1 MRKLI
6 LFFAAILVSGIG
18 FAQTTVSGT
27 VVDSEIGTGLPGA
40 TIVVKG
46 TSDGVSSDFNGS
58 FSITVDSD
66 ATLVISYVGYESQE
80 IAVDGSAN
88 VGIIRLQPG
97 DNVLS
102 GVTVFGSVFLAKDRQ
117 TPVAVSTL
125 TTSEIE
131 DRIGNLELPELL
143 NSTPGVFAT
152 GGGGAFG
159 DSRITLR
166 GFQQENIAVLI
177 NGMPVNDMENGRVFW
192 SNWAGLTDVVS
203 AMQVQRGFGSSPLPI
218 SWVGGTINIVTK
230 STELSEGGKVSVR
243 VGNDNYLK
251 TVANY
256 NTGKMDNGSAFSVLF
271 SRTAGDGYVNG
282 TEFEAYSYFL
292 GYGKESD
299 DGKSNIQFIVTGAP
313 QIHGHR
319 YRSFYNQG
327 LLQQFK
333 DYGIKYNYNH
343 GMLDGESFNMRNNF
357 YHKPIA
363 SLNWEFKPNNKT
375 TLSSTI
381 YASVGRGGGTG
392 DIGRL
397 YGYQYFSGDL
407 NYNGRYALRNP
418 TNGMVDFDKIYSS
431 NSGVPTTFYNGRT
444 YSNVVDAATGLYI
457 VNDQDERVNG
467 VKRNGIIRRASMN
480 SHNWVGGLINL
491 KRQSNENFAYQI
503 GADLRY
509 YKGIH
514 YRRVDNLLGADGYRD
529 FDKYD
534 RESNGAVITEAI
546 PYNDWGRLWN
556 VFGSTDDDPKID
568 YHNDGLV
575 SWQGLFG
582 QAEYVTDT
590 YSVFVQGSVA
600 NQGFQ
605 RIDYFRYAPNDPM
618 HKSDNKNILGGTI
631 KAGANYNIDAKNNV
645 YVNAGYYSK
654 APNFD
659 AVFQDYD
666 NYVTPDSDLNNEKVL
681 GIEAGYGY
689 RSSDLTMNLNIYRTS
704 WKDRFLSDYVRING
718 VGGIAN
724 YTGVEQVHQ
733 GIEFDA
739 FWKMSPLVNLEGMV
753 TLGNYEYGSD
763 VTDSN
768 VTNNSG
774 QSIGSATLFLDGEKV
789 GTTAHTT
796 ARLNLT
802 VNPSDNFKFNLSLF
816 HADDIFG
823 TINTEDFQDP
833 EDTTMQLPSYELFD
847 FGASYTL
854 NNFFGNNLY
863 LRLNIN
869 NLFNEEYYYMS
880 RNNVIATPTTPTY
893 KGIPLNAKVFPGW
906 GRTYNLGFTYRF

>member
-1 MRKLI
+1 MKKFI
-6 LFFAAILVSGIG
+6 LFFAAILISGIG
-18 FAQTTVSGT
+18 LAQTTVTGT
-27 VVDSEIGTGLPGA
+27 VVDSEVGTGLPGA

-58 FSITVDSD
+58 FSISVDSG
-66 ATLVISYVGYESQE
+66 ATLVVSYVGYESQE
-80 IAVDGSAN
+80 VVVGESAN
-88 VGIIRLQPG
+88 VGIIQLQPG
-97 DNVLS
+97 DNILS

-131 DRIGNLELPELL
+131 ERIGNLELPELL

-177 NGMPVNDMENGRVFW
+177 NGMPVNDMENGRVYW

-203 AMQVQRGFGSSPLPI
+203 AMQVQRGLGSSPLPI
-218 SWVGGTINIVTK
+218 SSVGGTINIVTK
-230 STELSEGGKVSVR
+230 STELSEGGKISVR
-243 VGNDNYLK
+243 TGNDNYLK
-251 TVANY
+251 TVVNY
-256 NTGKMDNGSAFSVLF
+256 NTGKMDNGSALSLLF

-282 TEFEAYSYFL
+282 TEFEAYSYFF

-299 DGKSNIQFIVTGAP
+299 DGKSNVQFIVTGAP

-319 YRSFYNQG
+319 YRSFYNQA
-327 LLQQFK
+327 LLQQYK
-333 DYGIKYNYNH
+333 DFGRKYNYNY
-343 GMLDGESFNMRNNF
+343 GTLDGESFNMRNNF

-363 SLNWEFKPNNKT
+363 SVNWEYTPNDKT
-375 TLSSTI
+375 TLSTTL

-418 TNGMVDFDKIYSS
+418 LNGHVDFDKIYSS
-431 NSGVPTTFYNGRT
+431 NSGQATTFYNGRT

-491 KRQSNENFAYQI
+491 KKQATENFAYQI

-534 RESNGAVITEAI
+534 RVSNGAVITEAI
-546 PYNDWGRLWN
+546 PHNDWGNLWN

-582 QAEYVTDT
+582 QAEWVTDT

-605 RIDYFRYAPNDPM
+605 RVDFFRYAPNDPM
-618 HKSDNKNILGGTI
+618 HKSEKKNILGGTI

-666 NYVTPDSDLNNEKVL
+666 NYVTPDSDLTNEKVV
-681 GIEAGYGY
+681 GIEAGYGF
-689 RSSDLTMNLNIYRTS
+689 RSSDLTMNLNVYRTS

-733 GIEFDA
+733 GVEFDA
-739 FWKMSPLVNLEGMV
+739 KWRISPLVDLEGML

-774 QSIGSATLFLDGEKV
+774 QSIGSATLYLDGEKV
-789 GTTAHTT
+789 GTTAHKT

-802 VNPSDNFKFNLSLF
+802 VNPSDKFKFNLSLF

-823 TINTEDFQDP
+823 TVNTEDFQDP
-833 EDTTMQLPSYELFD
+833 EDTTMKLPSYELFD
-847 FGASYTL
+847 FGSSYTL
-854 NNFFGNNLY
+854 SIGGKDVY

-869 NLFNEEYYYMS
+869 NIFDEEYYYMS
-880 RNNVIATPTTPTY
+880 NNNVFASPGEPTY

-906 GRTYNLGFTYRF
+906 GRTYNLGLTYRF

>member
-1 MRKLI
+1 MKKFI
-6 LFFAAILVSGIG
+6 LFFAAILITGIG
-18 FAQTTVSGT
+18 FAQTTVTGT
-27 VVDSEIGTGLPGA
+27 VIDSEIGTGLPGA

-58 FSITVDSD
+58 FSISVDSG
-66 ATLVISYVGYESQE
+66 ATLVVSYVGYESQE
-80 IAVDGSAN
+80 VVVGESAN
-88 VGIIRLQPG
+88 VGIIQLQPG

-125 TTSEIE
+125 TTAEIE
-131 DRIGNLELPELL
+131 ERIGNLELPELL

-177 NGMPVNDMENGRVFW
+177 NGMPVNDMENGRVYW

-203 AMQVQRGFGSSPLPI
+203 AMQVQRGLGSSPLPI
-218 SWVGGTINIVTK
+218 SSVGGTINIVTK
-230 STELSEGGKVSVR
+230 STELSEGGKISVR
-243 VGNDNYLK
+243 TGNDNYLK
-251 TVANY
+251 TVVNY
-256 NTGKMDNGSAFSVLF
+256 NTGKMDNGSALSLLF

-282 TEFEAYSYFL
+282 TEFEAYSYFF

-299 DGKSNIQFIVTGAP
+299 DGKSNVQFIVTGAP

-319 YRSFYNQG
+319 YRSFYNQA
-327 LLQQFK
+327 LLQQYK
-333 DYGIKYNYNH
+333 DFGRKYNYNY
-343 GMLDGESFNMRNNF
+343 GTLDGESFNMRNNF

-363 SLNWEFKPNNKT
+363 SVNWEYTPNDKT
-375 TLSSTI
+375 TLSTTI

-418 TNGMVDFDKIYSS
+418 QTGHVDFDKIYSS
-431 NSGVPTTFYNGRT
+431 NSGQATTFYNGRT

-491 KRQSNENFAYQI
+491 KKQATENFAYQI

-534 RESNGAVITEAI
+534 RVSNGAVITEAI
-546 PYNDWGRLWN
+546 PHNDWGNLWN

-582 QAEYVTDT
+582 QAEWVTDT

-605 RIDYFRYAPNDPM
+605 RVDFFRYAPNDPM
-618 HKSDNKNILGGTI
+618 HKSEKKNILGGTI

-666 NYVTPDSDLNNEKVL
+666 NYVTPDSDLTNEKVV
-681 GIEAGYGY
+681 GIEAGYGF
-689 RSSDLTMNLNIYRTS
+689 RSSDLTMNLNVYRTS

-733 GIEFDA
+733 GVEFDA
-739 FWKMSPLVNLEGMV
+739 KWRISPLVDLEGML

-774 QSIGSATLFLDGEKV
+774 QSIGSATLYLDGEKV
-789 GTTAHTT
+789 GTTAHKT

-802 VNPSDNFKFNLSLF
+802 VNPSDKFKFNLSLF

-823 TINTEDFQDP
+823 TVNTEDFQDP
-833 EDTTMQLPSYELFD
+833 EDTTMKLPSYELFD
-847 FGASYTL
+847 FGSSYTL
-854 NNFFGNNLY
+854 SIGGKDVY

-869 NLFNEEYYYMS
+869 NIFDEEYYYMS
-880 RNNVIATPTTPTY
+880 NNNVFASPGEPTY

-906 GRTYNLGFTYRF
+906 GRTYNLGLTYRF

>member
-1 MRKLI
+1 MKKFI
-6 LFFAAILVSGIG
+6 LFFAAILISGIG
-18 FAQTTVSGT
+18 LAQTTVTGT
-27 VVDSEIGTGLPGA
+27 VIDSEIGTGLPGA

-46 TSDGVSSDFNGS
+46 TTDGVSSDFNGS
-58 FSITVDSD
+58 FSISVDSG
-66 ATLVISYVGYESQE
+66 ATLVVSYVGYESQE
-80 IAVDGSAN
+80 VVVGESAN
-88 VGIIRLQPG
+88 VGIIQLQPG
-97 DNVLS
+97 DNILS

-131 DRIGNLELPELL
+131 ERIGNLELPELL

-177 NGMPVNDMENGRVFW
+177 NGMPVNDMENGRVYW

-203 AMQVQRGFGSSPLPI
+203 AMQVQRGLGSSPLPI
-218 SWVGGTINIVTK
+218 SSVGGTINIVTK
-230 STELSEGGKVSVR
+230 STELSEGGKISVR
-243 VGNDNYLK
+243 TGNDNYLK
-251 TVANY
+251 TVVNY
-256 NTGKMDNGSAFSVLF
+256 NTGKMDNGSALSLLF

-282 TEFEAYSYFL
+282 TEFEAYSYFF

-299 DGKSNIQFIVTGAP
+299 DGKSNVQFIVTGAP

-319 YRSFYNQG
+319 YRSFYNQA
-327 LLQQFK
+327 LLQQYK
-333 DYGIKYNYNH
+333 DFGRKYNYNY
-343 GMLDGESFNMRNNF
+343 GTLDGESFNMRNNF

-363 SLNWEFKPNNKT
+363 SVNWEYTPNDKT
-375 TLSSTI
+375 TLSTTI

-418 TNGMVDFDKIYSS
+418 QTGHVDFDKIYSS
-431 NSGVPTTFYNGRT
+431 NSGQATTFYNGRT

-491 KRQSNENFAYQI
+491 KKQATENFAYQI

-534 RESNGAVITEAI
+534 RVSNGAVITEAI
-546 PYNDWGRLWN
+546 PHNDWGNLWN

-582 QAEYVTDT
+582 QAEWVTDT

-605 RIDYFRYAPNDPM
+605 RVDFFRYAPNDPM
-618 HKSDNKNILGGTI
+618 HKSEKKNILGGTI

-666 NYVTPDSDLNNEKVL
+666 NYVTPDSDLTNEKVV
-681 GIEAGYGY
+681 GIEAGYGF
-689 RSSDLTMNLNIYRTS
+689 RSSDLTMNLNVYRTS

-733 GIEFDA
+733 GVEFDA
-739 FWKMSPLVNLEGMV
+739 KWRISPLVDLEGML

-774 QSIGSATLFLDGEKV
+774 QSIGSATLYLDGEKV
-789 GTTAHTT
+789 GTTAHKT

-802 VNPSDNFKFNLSLF
+802 VNPSDKFKFNLSLF

-823 TINTEDFQDP
+823 TVNTEDFQDP
-833 EDTTMQLPSYELFD
+833 EDTTMKLPSYELFD
-847 FGASYTL
+847 FGSSYTL
-854 NNFFGNNLY
+854 SIGGKDVY

-869 NLFNEEYYYMS
+869 NIFDEEYYYMS
-880 RNNVIATPTTPTY
+880 NNNVFASPGEPTY
-893 KGIPLNAKVFPGW
+893 KGMPLNAKVFPGW
-906 GRTYNLGFTYRF
+906 GRTYNLGLTYRF

>member
-1 MRKLI
+1 MKKFI
-6 LFFAAILVSGIG
+6 LFFAAILISGIG
-18 FAQTTVSGT
+18 LAQTTVTGT
-27 VVDSEIGTGLPGA
+27 VVDSEVGTGLPGA

-58 FSITVDSD
+58 FSISVDSG
-66 ATLVISYVGYESQE
+66 ATLVVSYVGYESQE
-80 IAVDGSAN
+80 VVVGESAN
-88 VGIIRLQPG
+88 VGIIQLQPG
-97 DNVLS
+97 DNILS

-131 DRIGNLELPELL
+131 ERIGNLELPELL

-177 NGMPVNDMENGRVFW
+177 NGMPVNDMENGRVYW

-203 AMQVQRGFGSSPLPI
+203 AMQVQRGLGSSPLPI
-218 SWVGGTINIVTK
+218 SSVGGTINIVTK
-230 STELSEGGKVSVR
+230 STELSEGGKISVR
-243 VGNDNYLK
+243 TGNDNYLK
-251 TVANY
+251 TVVNY
-256 NTGKMDNGSAFSVLF
+256 NTGKMDNGSALSLLF

-282 TEFEAYSYFL
+282 TEFEAYSYFF

-299 DGKSNIQFIVTGAP
+299 DGKSNVQFIVTGAP

-319 YRSFYNQG
+319 YRSFYNQA
-327 LLQQFK
+327 LLQQYK
-333 DYGIKYNYNH
+333 DFGRKYNYNY
-343 GMLDGESFNMRNNF
+343 GTLDGESFNMRNNF

-363 SLNWEFKPNNKT
+363 SVNWEYTPNDKT
-375 TLSSTI
+375 TLSTTV

-418 TNGMVDFDKIYSS
+418 QTGHVDFDKIYSS
-431 NSGVPTTFYNGRT
+431 NSGQATTFYNGRT

-491 KRQSNENFAYQI
+491 KKQATDNFAYQI

-534 RESNGAVITEAI
+534 RVSNGAVITEAI
-546 PYNDWGRLWN
+546 PHNDWGNLWN

-582 QAEYVTDT
+582 QAEWVTDT

-605 RIDYFRYAPNDPM
+605 RVDHFRYAPNDPM
-618 HKSDNKNILGGTI
+618 FKSEKKNILGGTI

-666 NYVTPDSDLNNEKVL
+666 NYVTPDSDLTNEKVV
-681 GIEAGYGY
+681 GIEAGYGF
-689 RSSDLTMNLNIYRTS
+689 RSSDLSMNLNVYRTS

-733 GIEFDA
+733 GVEFDA
-739 FWKMSPLVNLEGMV
+739 KWRISPLVDLEGML

-774 QSIGSATLFLDGEKV
+774 QSIGSATLYLDGEKV
-789 GTTAHTT
+789 GTTAHKT

-802 VNPSDNFKFNLSLF
+802 VNPSDKFKFNLSLF

-823 TINTEDFQDP
+823 TVNTEDFQDP
-833 EDTTMQLPSYELFD
+833 EDTTMKLPSYELFD
-847 FGASYTL
+847 FGSSYTL
-854 NNFFGNNLY
+854 SIGGKDVY

-869 NLFNEEYYYMS
+869 NIFDEEYYYMS
-880 RNNVIATPTTPTY
+880 NNNVFASPGEPTY
-893 KGIPLNAKVFPGW
+893 KGMPLNAKVFPGW
-906 GRTYNLGFTYRF
+906 GRTYNLGLTYRF

>member
-1 MRKLI
+1 MKKFI
-6 LFFAAILVSGIG
+6 LFFAAILISGIG
-18 FAQTTVSGT
+18 LAQTTVTGT
-27 VVDSEIGTGLPGA
+27 VIDSEIGTGLPGA

-58 FSITVDSD
+58 FSISVDSG
-66 ATLVISYVGYESQE
+66 ATLVVSYVGYESQE
-80 IAVDGSAN
+80 VVVGESVN
-88 VGIIRLQPG
+88 VGVIQLQPG
-97 DNVLS
+97 DNILS

-131 DRIGNLELPELL
+131 ERIGNLELPELL

-177 NGMPVNDMENGRVFW
+177 NGMPVNDMENGRVYW

-203 AMQVQRGFGSSPLPI
+203 AMQVQRGLGSSPLPI
-218 SWVGGTINIVTK
+218 SSVGGTINIVTK
-230 STELSEGGKVSVR
+230 STELSEGGKISVR
-243 VGNDNYLK
+243 TGNDNYLK
-251 TVANY
+251 TVVNY
-256 NTGKMDNGSAFSVLF
+256 NTGKMDNGSALSLLF

-282 TEFEAYSYFL
+282 TEFEAYSYFF

-299 DGKSNIQFIVTGAP
+299 DGKSNVQFIVTGAP

-319 YRSFYNQG
+319 YRSFYNQA
-327 LLQQFK
+327 LLQQYK
-333 DYGIKYNYNH
+333 DYGRKYNYNY
-343 GMLDGESFNMRNNF
+343 GTLDGESFNMRNNF

-363 SLNWEFKPNNKT
+363 SVNWEYTPNDKT
-375 TLSSTI
+375 TLSTTI

-418 TNGMVDFDKIYSS
+418 QTGHVDFDKIYSS
-431 NSGVPTTFYNGRT
+431 NSGQATTFYNGRT

-491 KRQSNENFAYQI
+491 KKQATENFAYQI

-534 RESNGAVITEAI
+534 RVSNGAVITEAI
-546 PYNDWGRLWN
+546 PHNDWGNLWN

-582 QAEYVTDT
+582 QAEWVTDT

-605 RIDYFRYAPNDPM
+605 RVDYFRYAPNDPM
-618 HKSDNKNILGGTI
+618 HKSEKKNILGGTI

-666 NYVTPDSDLNNEKVL
+666 NYVTPDSDLTNEKVV
-681 GIEAGYGY
+681 GVEAGYGF
-689 RSSDLTMNLNIYRTS
+689 RSSDLTMNLNVYRTS

-718 VGGIAN
+718 VGGMAN

-733 GIEFDA
+733 GVEFDA
-739 FWKMSPLVNLEGMV
+739 KWRISPLVDLEGML

-774 QSIGSATLFLDGEKV
+774 QSIGSATLYLDGEKV
-789 GTTAHTT
+789 GTTAHKT

-802 VNPSDNFKFNLSLF
+802 VNPSDKFKFNLSLF

-823 TINTEDFQDP
+823 TVNTEDFQDP
-833 EDTTMQLPSYELFD
+833 EDTTMKLPSYELFD
-847 FGASYTL
+847 FGSSYTL
-854 NNFFGNNLY
+854 SIGGKDVY

-869 NLFNEEYYYMS
+869 NIFDEEYYYMS
-880 RNNVIATPTTPTY
+880 NNNVFASPGEPTY
-893 KGIPLNAKVFPGW
+893 KGMPLNAKVFPGW
-906 GRTYNLGFTYRF
+906 GRTYNLGLTYRF

>member
-1 MRKLI
+1 
-6 LFFAAILVSGIG
+6 
-18 FAQTTVSGT
+18 
-27 VVDSEIGTGLPGA
+27 
-40 TIVVKG
+40 
-46 TSDGVSSDFNGS
+46 
-58 FSITVDSD
+58 
-66 ATLVISYVGYESQE
+66 
-80 IAVDGSAN
+80 
-88 VGIIRLQPG
+88 
-97 DNVLS
+97 
-102 GVTVFGSVFLAKDRQ
+102 
-117 TPVAVSTL
+117 
-125 TTSEIE
+125 
-131 DRIGNLELPELL
+131 
-143 NSTPGVFAT
+143 
-152 GGGGAFG
+152 
-159 DSRITLR
+159 
-166 GFQQENIAVLI
+166 
-177 NGMPVNDMENGRVFW
+177 
-192 SNWAGLTDVVS
+192 
-203 AMQVQRGFGSSPLPI
+203 
-218 SWVGGTINIVTK
+218 
-230 STELSEGGKVSVR
+230 
-243 VGNDNYLK
+243 
-251 TVANY
+251 
-256 NTGKMDNGSAFSVLF
+256 MDNGSALSLLF

-282 TEFEAYSYFL
+282 TEFEAYSYFF

-299 DGKSNIQFIVTGAP
+299 DGKSNVQFIVTGAP

-319 YRSFYNQG
+319 YRSFYNQA
-327 LLQQFK
+327 LLQQYK
-333 DYGIKYNYNH
+333 DFGRKYNYNY
-343 GMLDGESFNMRNNF
+343 GTLDGESFNMRNNF

-363 SLNWEFKPNNKT
+363 SVNWEYTPNDKT
-375 TLSSTI
+375 TLSTTL

-418 TNGMVDFDKIYSS
+418 LNGHVDFDKIYSS
-431 NSGVPTTFYNGRT
+431 NSGQATTFYNGRT

-491 KRQSNENFAYQI
+491 KKQATENFAYQI

-534 RESNGAVITEAI
+534 RKSNGAVITEAI
-546 PYNDWGRLWN
+546 PHNDWGNLWN

-582 QAEYVTDT
+582 QAEWVTDT

-605 RIDYFRYAPNDPM
+605 RVDFFRYAPNDPM
-618 HKSDNKNILGGTI
+618 HKSEKKNILGGTI

-666 NYVTPDSDLNNEKVL
+666 NYVTPDSDLTNEKVV
-681 GIEAGYGY
+681 GIEAGYGF
-689 RSSDLTMNLNIYRTS
+689 RSSDLTMNLNVYRTS

-733 GIEFDA
+733 GVEFDA
-739 FWKMSPLVNLEGMV
+739 KWRISPLVDLEGML

-774 QSIGSATLFLDGEKV
+774 QSIGSATLYLDGEKV
-789 GTTAHTT
+789 GTTAHKT

-802 VNPSDNFKFNLSLF
+802 VNPSDKFKFNLSLF

-823 TINTEDFQDP
+823 TVNTEDFQDP
-833 EDTTMQLPSYELFD
+833 EDTTMKLPSYELFD
-847 FGASYTL
+847 FGSSYTL
-854 NNFFGNNLY
+854 SIGGKDVY

-869 NLFNEEYYYMS
+869 NIFDEEYYYMS
-880 RNNVIATPTTPTY
+880 NNNVFASPGEPTY

-906 GRTYNLGFTYRF
+906 GRTYNLGLTYRF

>member
-1 MRKLI
+1 MKKFI
-6 LFFAAILVSGIG
+6 LFFAAILISGIG
-18 FAQTTVSGT
+18 LAQTTVTGT
-27 VVDSEIGTGLPGA
+27 VVDSEVGTGLPGA

-46 TSDGVSSDFNGS
+46 SSDGVSSDFNGS
-58 FSITVDSD
+58 FSISVDSG
-66 ATLVISYVGYESQE
+66 ATLVVSYVGYESQE
-80 IAVDGSAN
+80 VVVGESAN
-88 VGIIRLQPG
+88 VGIIQLQPG
-97 DNVLS
+97 DNILS

-131 DRIGNLELPELL
+131 ERIGNLELPELL

-177 NGMPVNDMENGRVFW
+177 NGMPVNDMENGRVYW

-203 AMQVQRGFGSSPLPI
+203 AMQVQRGLGSSPLPI
-218 SWVGGTINIVTK
+218 SSVGGTINIVTK
-230 STELSEGGKVSVR
+230 STELSEGGKISVR
-243 VGNDNYLK
+243 TGNDNYLK
-251 TVANY
+251 TVVNY
-256 NTGKMDNGSAFSVLF
+256 NTGKMDNGSALSLLF

-282 TEFEAYSYFL
+282 TEFEAYSYFF

-299 DGKSNIQFIVTGAP
+299 DGKSNVQFIVTGAP

-319 YRSFYNQG
+319 YRSFYNQA
-327 LLQQFK
+327 LLQQYK
-333 DYGIKYNYNH
+333 DFGRKYNYNY
-343 GMLDGESFNMRNNF
+343 GTLDGESFNMRNNF

-363 SLNWEFKPNNKT
+363 SVNWEYTPNDKT
-375 TLSSTI
+375 TLSTTV

-407 NYNGRYALRNP
+407 NYNGGYALRNP
-418 TNGMVDFDKIYSS
+418 QTGHVDFDKIYSS
-431 NSGVPTTFYNGRT
+431 NSGQATTFYNGRT

-491 KRQSNENFAYQI
+491 KKQATENFAYQI

-534 RESNGAVITEAI
+534 RVSNGAVITEAI
-546 PYNDWGRLWN
+546 PHNDWGNLWN

-582 QAEYVTDT
+582 QAEWVTDT

-605 RIDYFRYAPNDPM
+605 RVDFFRYAPNDPM
-618 HKSDNKNILGGTI
+618 HKSEKKNILGGTI

-666 NYVTPDSDLNNEKVL
+666 NYVTPDSDLTNEKVV
-681 GIEAGYGY
+681 GIEAGYGF
-689 RSSDLTMNLNIYRTS
+689 RSSDLTMNLNVYRTS

-733 GIEFDA
+733 GVEFDA
-739 FWKMSPLVNLEGMV
+739 KWRISPLVDLEGML

-774 QSIGSATLFLDGEKV
+774 QSIGSATLYLDGEKV
-789 GTTAHTT
+789 GTTAHKT

-802 VNPSDNFKFNLSLF
+802 VNPSDKFKFNLSLF

-823 TINTEDFQDP
+823 TVNTEDFQDP
-833 EDTTMQLPSYELFD
+833 EDTTMKLPSYELFD
-847 FGASYTL
+847 FGSSYTL
-854 NNFFGNNLY
+854 SIGGKDVY

-869 NLFNEEYYYMS
+869 NIFDEEYYYMS
-880 RNNVIATPTTPTY
+880 NNNVFASPGEPTY
-893 KGIPLNAKVFPGW
+893 KGMPLNAKVFPGW
-906 GRTYNLGFTYRF
+906 GRTYNLGLTYRF

>member
-1 MRKLI
+1 MKKFI
-6 LFFAAILVSGIG
+6 LFFAAILISGIG
-18 FAQTTVSGT
+18 LAQTTVTGT

-58 FSITVDSD
+58 FSISVDSG
-66 ATLVISYVGYESQE
+66 ATLVVSYVGYESQE
-80 IAVDGSAN
+80 VVVGESAN
-88 VGIIRLQPG
+88 VGIIQLQPG
-97 DNVLS
+97 DNILS

-131 DRIGNLELPELL
+131 ERIGNLELPELL

-177 NGMPVNDMENGRVFW
+177 NGMPVNDMENGRVYW

-203 AMQVQRGFGSSPLPI
+203 AMQVQRGLGSSPLPI
-218 SWVGGTINIVTK
+218 SSVGGTINIVTK
-230 STELSEGGKVSVR
+230 STELSEGGKISVR
-243 VGNDNYLK
+243 TGNDNYLK
-251 TVANY
+251 TVVNY
-256 NTGKMDNGSAFSVLF
+256 NTGKMDNGSALSLLF

-282 TEFEAYSYFL
+282 TEFEAYSYFF

-299 DGKSNIQFIVTGAP
+299 DGKSNVQFIVTGAP

-319 YRSFYNQG
+319 YRSFYNQA
-327 LLQQFK
+327 LLQQYK
-333 DYGIKYNYNH
+333 DFGRKYNYNY
-343 GMLDGESFNMRNNF
+343 GTLDGESFNMRNNF

-363 SLNWEFKPNNKT
+363 SVNWEYTPNDKT
-375 TLSSTI
+375 TLSTTV

-418 TNGMVDFDKIYSS
+418 QTGHVDFDKIYSS
-431 NSGVPTTFYNGRT
+431 NSGQATTFYNGRT

-491 KRQSNENFAYQI
+491 KKQATDNFAYQI

-534 RESNGAVITEAI
+534 RVSNGAVITEAV
-546 PYNDWGRLWN
+546 PHNDWGRLWN

-582 QAEYVTDT
+582 QAEWVTDT

-605 RIDYFRYAPNDPM
+605 RVDHFRYAPNDPM
-618 HKSDNKNILGGTI
+618 FKSEKKNILGGTI

-666 NYVTPDSDLNNEKVL
+666 NYVTADSDLTNEKVV
-681 GIEAGYGY
+681 GIEAGYGF
-689 RSSDLTMNLNIYRTS
+689 RSSDLSMNLNVYRTS

-718 VGGIAN
+718 VGGMAN

-733 GIEFDA
+733 GVEFDA
-739 FWKMSPLVNLEGMV
+739 KWKISPLVDLEGML

-774 QSIGSATLFLDGEKV
+774 QSIGSATLYLDGEKV
-789 GTTAHTT
+789 GTTAHKT

-802 VNPSDNFKFNLSLF
+802 VNPSDKFKFNLSLF

-823 TINTEDFQDP
+823 TVNTEDFQDP
-833 EDTTMQLPSYELFD
+833 EDTTMKLPSYELFD
-847 FGASYTL
+847 FGSSYTL
-854 NNFFGNNLY
+854 SIGGKDVY

-869 NLFNEEYYYMS
+869 NIFDEEYYYMS
-880 RNNVIATPTTPTY
+880 NNNVFASPGEPTY
-893 KGIPLNAKVFPGW
+893 KGMPLNAKVFPGW
-906 GRTYNLGFTYRF
+906 GRTYNLGLTYRF

>member
-1 MRKLI
+1 MKKFI
-6 LFFAAILVSGIG
+6 LFFAAILISGIG
-18 FAQTTVSGT
+18 LAQTTVTGT
-27 VVDSEIGTGLPGA
+27 VVDSEVGTGLPGA

-58 FSITVDSD
+58 FSISVDSG
-66 ATLVISYVGYESQE
+66 ATLVVSYVGYASQE
-80 IAVDGSAN
+80 VVVGESAN
-88 VGIIRLQPG
+88 VGIIQLQPG
-97 DNVLS
+97 DNILS

-131 DRIGNLELPELL
+131 ERIGNLELPELL

-203 AMQVQRGFGSSPLPI
+203 AMQVQRGLGSSPLPI
-218 SWVGGTINIVTK
+218 SSVGGTINIVTK
-230 STELSEGGKVSVR
+230 STELSEGGKISVR
-243 VGNDNYLK
+243 TGNDNYLK
-251 TVANY
+251 TVVNY
-256 NTGKMDNGSAFSVLF
+256 NTGKMDNGSALSLLF

-282 TEFEAYSYFL
+282 TEFEAYSYFF

-299 DGKSNIQFIVTGAP
+299 DGKSNVQFIVTGAP

-319 YRSFYNQG
+319 YRSFYNQA
-327 LLQQFK
+327 LLQQYK
-333 DYGIKYNYNH
+333 DYGRKYNYNY
-343 GMLDGESFNMRNNF
+343 GTLDGESFNMRNNF

-363 SLNWEFKPNNKT
+363 SVNWEYTPNDKT
-375 TLSSTI
+375 TLSTTI

-418 TNGMVDFDKIYSS
+418 LNGHVDFDKIYSS
-431 NSGVPTTFYNGRT
+431 NSGQATTFYNGRT
-444 YSNVVDAATGLYI
+444 YSNVVDATTGLYI

-491 KRQSNENFAYQI
+491 KKQATENFAYQI

-534 RESNGAVITEAI
+534 RKSNGAVITEAI
-546 PYNDWGRLWN
+546 PHNDWGNLWN

-582 QAEYVTDT
+582 QAEWVTDT

-605 RIDYFRYAPNDPM
+605 RVDFFRYAPNDPM
-618 HKSDNKNILGGTI
+618 HKSEKKNILGGTI

-666 NYVTPDSDLNNEKVL
+666 NYVTPDSDLTNEKVV
-681 GIEAGYGY
+681 GIEAGYGF
-689 RSSDLTMNLNIYRTS
+689 RSSDLTMNLNVYRTS

-733 GIEFDA
+733 GVEFDA
-739 FWKMSPLVNLEGMV
+739 KWRISPLVDLEGML

-774 QSIGSATLFLDGEKV
+774 QSIGSATLYLDGEKV
-789 GTTAHTT
+789 GTTAHKT

-802 VNPSDNFKFNLSLF
+802 VNPSDKFKFNLSLF

-823 TINTEDFQDP
+823 TVNTEDFQDP
-833 EDTTMQLPSYELFD
+833 EDTTMKLPSYELFD
-847 FGASYTL
+847 FGSSYTL
-854 NNFFGNNLY
+854 SIGGKDVY

-869 NLFNEEYYYMS
+869 NIFDEEYYYMS
-880 RNNVIATPTTPTY
+880 NNNVFASPGEPTY
-893 KGIPLNAKVFPGW
+893 KGMPLNAKVFPGW
-906 GRTYNLGFTYRF
+906 GRTYNLSLIHI

>member
-1 MRKLI
+1 MKKFI
-6 LFFAAILVSGIG
+6 LFFAAILISGIG
-18 FAQTTVSGT
+18 LAQTTVTGT
-27 VVDSEIGTGLPGA
+27 VVDSEVGTGLPGA

-58 FSITVDSD
+58 FSISVDSG
-66 ATLVISYVGYESQE
+66 ATLVVSYVGYESQE
-80 IAVDGSAN
+80 VVVGESAN
-88 VGIIRLQPG
+88 VGIIQLQPG
-97 DNVLS
+97 DNILS

-131 DRIGNLELPELL
+131 ERIGNLELPELL

-177 NGMPVNDMENGRVFW
+177 NGMPVNDMENGRVYW

-203 AMQVQRGFGSSPLPI
+203 AMQVQRGLGSSPLPI
-218 SWVGGTINIVTK
+218 SSVGGTINIVTK
-230 STELSEGGKVSVR
+230 STELSEGGKISVR
-243 VGNDNYLK
+243 TGNDNYLK
-251 TVANY
+251 TVVNY
-256 NTGKMDNGSAFSVLF
+256 NTGKMDNGSALSLLF

-282 TEFEAYSYFL
+282 TEFEAYSYFF

-299 DGKSNIQFIVTGAP
+299 DGKSNVQFIVTGAP

-319 YRSFYNQG
+319 YRSFYNQA
-327 LLQQFK
+327 LLQQYK
-333 DYGIKYNYNH
+333 DFGRKYNYNY
-343 GMLDGESFNMRNNF
+343 GTLDGESFNMRNNF

-363 SLNWEFKPNNKT
+363 SVNWEYTPNDKT
-375 TLSSTI
+375 TLSTTL

-418 TNGMVDFDKIYSS
+418 LNGHVDFDKIYSS
-431 NSGVPTTFYNGRT
+431 NSGQATTFYNGRT

-491 KRQSNENFAYQI
+491 KKQATENFAYQI

-534 RESNGAVITEAI
+534 RVSNGAVITEAI
-546 PYNDWGRLWN
+546 PHNDWGNLWN

-582 QAEYVTDT
+582 QAEWVTDT

-605 RIDYFRYAPNDPM
+605 RVDFFRYAPNDPM
-618 HKSDNKNILGGTI
+618 HKSEKKNILGGTI

-666 NYVTPDSDLNNEKVL
+666 NYVTPDSDLTNEKVV
-681 GIEAGYGY
+681 GIEAGYGF
-689 RSSDLTMNLNIYRTS
+689 RSSDLTMNLNVYRTS

-733 GIEFDA
+733 GVEFDA
-739 FWKMSPLVNLEGMV
+739 KWRISPLVDLEGML

-774 QSIGSATLFLDGEKV
+774 QSIGSATLYLDGEKV
-789 GTTAHTT
+789 GTTAHKT

-802 VNPSDNFKFNLSLF
+802 VNPSDKFKFNLSLF

-823 TINTEDFQDP
+823 TVNTEDFQDP
-833 EDTTMQLPSYELFD
+833 EDTTMKLPSYELFD
-847 FGASYTL
+847 FGSSYTL
-854 NNFFGNNLY
+854 SIGGKDVY
-863 LRLNIN
+863 
-869 NLFNEEYYYMS
+869 
-880 RNNVIATPTTPTY
+880 
-893 KGIPLNAKVFPGW
+893 
-906 GRTYNLGFTYRF
+906 

>member
-1 MRKLI
+1 MKKFI
-6 LFFAAILVSGIG
+6 LFFAAILISGIG
-18 FAQTTVSGT
+18 LAQTTVTGT
-27 VVDSEIGTGLPGA
+27 VVDSEVGTGLPGA

-58 FSITVDSD
+58 FSISVDSG
-66 ATLVISYVGYESQE
+66 ATLVVSYVGYESQE
-80 IAVDGSAN
+80 VVVGESAN
-88 VGIIRLQPG
+88 VGIIQLQPG
-97 DNVLS
+97 DNILS

-131 DRIGNLELPELL
+131 ERIGNLELPELL

-177 NGMPVNDMENGRVFW
+177 NGMPVNDMENGRVYW

-203 AMQVQRGFGSSPLPI
+203 AMQVQRGLGSSPLPI
-218 SWVGGTINIVTK
+218 SSVGGTINIVTK
-230 STELSEGGKVSVR
+230 STELSEGGKISVR
-243 VGNDNYLK
+243 TGNDNYLK
-251 TVANY
+251 TVVNY
-256 NTGKMDNGSAFSVLF
+256 NTGKMDNGSALSLLF

-282 TEFEAYSYFL
+282 TEFEAYSYFF

-299 DGKSNIQFIVTGAP
+299 DGKSNVQFIVTGAP

-319 YRSFYNQG
+319 YRSFYNQA
-327 LLQQFK
+327 LLQQYK
-333 DYGIKYNYNH
+333 DFGRKYNYNY
-343 GMLDGESFNMRNNF
+343 GTLDGESFNMRNNF

-363 SLNWEFKPNNKT
+363 SVNWEYTPNDKT
-375 TLSSTI
+375 TLSTTI

-418 TNGMVDFDKIYSS
+418 LNGHVDFDKIYSS
-431 NSGVPTTFYNGRT
+431 NSGQATTFYNGRT

-491 KRQSNENFAYQI
+491 KKQATENFAYQI

-534 RESNGAVITEAI
+534 RKSNGAVITEAI
-546 PYNDWGRLWN
+546 PHNDWGNLWN

-582 QAEYVTDT
+582 QAEWVTDT

-605 RIDYFRYAPNDPM
+605 RVDFFRYAPNDPM
-618 HKSDNKNILGGTI
+618 HKSEKKNILGGTI

-666 NYVTPDSDLNNEKVL
+666 NYVTPDSDLTNEKVV
-681 GIEAGYGY
+681 GIEAGYGF
-689 RSSDLTMNLNIYRTS
+689 RSSDLTMNLNVYRTS

-733 GIEFDA
+733 GVEFDA
-739 FWKMSPLVNLEGMV
+739 KWRISPLVDLEGML

-774 QSIGSATLFLDGEKV
+774 QSIGSATLYLDGEKV
-789 GTTAHTT
+789 GTTAHKT

-802 VNPSDNFKFNLSLF
+802 VNPSDKFKFNLSLF

-823 TINTEDFQDP
+823 TVNTEDFQDP
-833 EDTTMQLPSYELFD
+833 EDTTMKLPSYELFD
-847 FGASYTL
+847 FGSSYTL
-854 NNFFGNNLY
+854 SIGGKDVY

-869 NLFNEEYYYMS
+869 NIFDEEYYYMS
-880 RNNVIATPTTPTY
+880 NNNVFASPGEPTY
-893 KGIPLNAKVFPGW
+893 KGMPLNAKVFPGW
-906 GRTYNLGFTYRF
+906 GRTYNLGLTYRF

>member
-1 MRKLI
+1 MKKFI
-6 LFFAAILVSGIG
+6 LFFAAILISGIG
-18 FAQTTVSGT
+18 LAQTTVTGT
-27 VVDSEIGTGLPGA
+27 VVDSEVGTGLPGA

-58 FSITVDSD
+58 FSISVDSG

-80 IAVDGSAN
+80 VVVGESAN
-88 VGIIRLQPG
+88 VGIIQLQPG
-97 DNVLS
+97 DNILS

-131 DRIGNLELPELL
+131 ERIGNLELPELL

-177 NGMPVNDMENGRVFW
+177 NGMPVNDMENGRVYW

-203 AMQVQRGFGSSPLPI
+203 AMQVQRGLGSSPLPI
-218 SWVGGTINIVTK
+218 SSVGGTINIVTK
-230 STELSEGGKVSVR
+230 STELSEGGKISVR
-243 VGNDNYLK
+243 TGNDNYLK
-251 TVANY
+251 TVVNY
-256 NTGKMDNGSAFSVLF
+256 NTGKMDNGSALSLLF

-282 TEFEAYSYFL
+282 TEFEAYSYFF

-299 DGKSNIQFIVTGAP
+299 DGKSNVQFIVTGAP

-319 YRSFYNQG
+319 YRSFYNQA
-327 LLQQFK
+327 LLQQYK
-333 DYGIKYNYNH
+333 DFGRKYNYNY
-343 GMLDGESFNMRNNF
+343 GTLDGESFNMRNNF

-363 SLNWEFKPNNKT
+363 SVNWEYTPNDKT
-375 TLSSTI
+375 TLSTTL

-418 TNGMVDFDKIYSS
+418 LNGHVDFDKIYSS
-431 NSGVPTTFYNGRT
+431 NSGQATTFYNGRT

-491 KRQSNENFAYQI
+491 KKQATENFAYQI

-534 RESNGAVITEAI
+534 RKSNGAVITEAI
-546 PYNDWGRLWN
+546 PHNDWGNLWN

-582 QAEYVTDT
+582 QAEWVTDT

-605 RIDYFRYAPNDPM
+605 RVDFFRYAPNDPM
-618 HKSDNKNILGGTI
+618 HKSEKKNILGGTI

-666 NYVTPDSDLNNEKVL
+666 NYVTPDSDLTNEKVV
-681 GIEAGYGY
+681 GIEAGYGF
-689 RSSDLTMNLNIYRTS
+689 RSSDLTMNLNVYRTS

-733 GIEFDA
+733 GVEFDA
-739 FWKMSPLVNLEGMV
+739 KWRISPLVDLEGML

-774 QSIGSATLFLDGEKV
+774 QSIGSATLYLDGEKV
-789 GTTAHTT
+789 GTTAHKT

-802 VNPSDNFKFNLSLF
+802 VNPSDKFKFNLSLF

-823 TINTEDFQDP
+823 TVNTEDFQDP
-833 EDTTMQLPSYELFD
+833 EDTTMKLPSYELFD
-847 FGASYTL
+847 FGSSYTL
-854 NNFFGNNLY
+854 SIGGKDVY

-869 NLFNEEYYYMS
+869 NIFDEEYYYMS
-880 RNNVIATPTTPTY
+880 NNNVFASPGEPTY

-906 GRTYNLGFTYRF
+906 GRTYNLGLTYRF

>member
-1 MRKLI
+1 MKKFI
-6 LFFAAILVSGIG
+6 LFFAAILISGIG
-18 FAQTTVSGT
+18 LAQTTVTGT

-58 FSITVDSD
+58 FSISVDSG
-66 ATLVISYVGYESQE
+66 ATLVVSYVGYESQE
-80 IAVDGSAN
+80 VVVGESAN
-88 VGIIRLQPG
+88 VGIIQLQPG
-97 DNVLS
+97 DNILS

-131 DRIGNLELPELL
+131 ERIGNLELPELL

-177 NGMPVNDMENGRVFW
+177 NGMPVNDMENGRVYW

-203 AMQVQRGFGSSPLPI
+203 AMQVQRGLGSSPLPI
-218 SWVGGTINIVTK
+218 SSVGGTINIVTK
-230 STELSEGGKVSVR
+230 STELSEGGKISVR
-243 VGNDNYLK
+243 TGNDNYLK
-251 TVANY
+251 TVVNY
-256 NTGKMDNGSAFSVLF
+256 NTGKMDNGSALSLLF

-282 TEFEAYSYFL
+282 TEFEAYSYFF

-299 DGKSNIQFIVTGAP
+299 DGKSNVQFIVTGAP

-319 YRSFYNQG
+319 YRSFYNQA
-327 LLQQFK
+327 LLQQYK
-333 DYGIKYNYNH
+333 DFGRKYNYNY
-343 GMLDGESFNMRNNF
+343 GTLDGESFNMRNNF

-363 SLNWEFKPNNKT
+363 SVNWEYTPNDKT
-375 TLSSTI
+375 TLSTTV

-418 TNGMVDFDKIYSS
+418 QTGHVDFDKIYSS
-431 NSGVPTTFYNGRT
+431 NSGQATTFYNGRT

-491 KRQSNENFAYQI
+491 KKQATDNFAYQI

-534 RESNGAVITEAI
+534 RKSNGAVITEAV
-546 PYNDWGRLWN
+546 PHNDWGRLWN

-582 QAEYVTDT
+582 QAEWVTDT

-605 RIDYFRYAPNDPM
+605 RVDHFRYAPNDPM
-618 HKSDNKNILGGTI
+618 FKSEKKNILGGTI

-666 NYVTPDSDLNNEKVL
+666 NYVTP
-681 GIEAGYGY
+681 AQ
-689 RSSDLTMNLNIYRTS
+689 
-704 WKDRFLSDYVRING
+704 F
-718 VGGIAN
+718 
-724 YTGVEQVHQ
+724 HQ
-733 GIEFDA
+733 
-739 FWKMSPLVNLEGMV
+739 
-753 TLGNYEYGSD
+753 
-763 VTDSN
+763 
-768 VTNNSG
+768 
-774 QSIGSATLFLDGEKV
+774 
-789 GTTAHTT
+789 
-796 ARLNLT
+796 
-802 VNPSDNFKFNLSLF
+802 
-816 HADDIFG
+816 
-823 TINTEDFQDP
+823 
-833 EDTTMQLPSYELFD
+833 
-847 FGASYTL
+847 
-854 NNFFGNNLY
+854 
-863 LRLNIN
+863 
-869 NLFNEEYYYMS
+869 
-880 RNNVIATPTTPTY
+880 
-893 KGIPLNAKVFPGW
+893 
-906 GRTYNLGFTYRF
+906 

>member
-1 MRKLI
+1 MKKFI
-6 LFFAAILVSGIG
+6 LFFAAILISGIG
-18 FAQTTVSGT
+18 LAQTTVTGT
-27 VVDSEIGTGLPGA
+27 VVDSEVGTGLPGA

-58 FSITVDSD
+58 FSISVDSG
-66 ATLVISYVGYESQE
+66 ATLVVSYVGYESQE
-80 IAVDGSAN
+80 VVVGESAN
-88 VGIIRLQPG
+88 VGIIQLQPG
-97 DNVLS
+97 DNILS

-131 DRIGNLELPELL
+131 ERIGNLELPELL

-177 NGMPVNDMENGRVFW
+177 NGMPVNDMENGRVYW

-203 AMQVQRGFGSSPLPI
+203 AMQVQRGLGSSPLPI
-218 SWVGGTINIVTK
+218 SSVGGTINIVTK
-230 STELSEGGKVSVR
+230 STELSEGGKISVR
-243 VGNDNYLK
+243 TGNDNYLK
-251 TVANY
+251 TVVNY
-256 NTGKMDNGSAFSVLF
+256 NTGKMDNGSALSLLF

-282 TEFEAYSYFL
+282 TEFEAYSYFF

-299 DGKSNIQFIVTGAP
+299 DGKSNVQFIVTGAP

-319 YRSFYNQG
+319 YRSFYNQA
-327 LLQQFK
+327 LLQQYK
-333 DYGIKYNYNH
+333 DFGRKYNYNY
-343 GMLDGESFNMRNNF
+343 GTLDGESFNMRNNF

-363 SLNWEFKPNNKT
+363 SVNWEYTPNDKT
-375 TLSSTI
+375 TLSTTI

-418 TNGMVDFDKIYSS
+418 QTGHVDFDKIYSS
-431 NSGVPTTFYNGRT
+431 NSGQATTFYNGRT

-491 KRQSNENFAYQI
+491 KKQATDNFAYQI

-534 RESNGAVITEAI
+534 RVSNGAVITEAV
-546 PYNDWGRLWN
+546 PHNDWGRLWN

-582 QAEYVTDT
+582 QAEWVTDS

-605 RIDYFRYAPNDPM
+605 RVDHFRYAPNDPM
-618 HKSDNKNILGGTI
+618 FKSEKKNILGGTI

-666 NYVTPDSDLNNEKVL
+666 NYVTPDSDLTNEKVV
-681 GIEAGYGY
+681 GIEAGYGF
-689 RSSDLTMNLNIYRTS
+689 RSSDLSMNLNVYRTS

-733 GIEFDA
+733 GVEFDA
-739 FWKMSPLVNLEGMV
+739 KWRISPLVDLEGML

-774 QSIGSATLFLDGEKV
+774 QSIGSATLYLDGEKV
-789 GTTAHTT
+789 GTTAHKT

-802 VNPSDNFKFNLSLF
+802 VNPSDKFKFNLSLF

-823 TINTEDFQDP
+823 TVNTEDFQDP
-833 EDTTMQLPSYELFD
+833 EDTTMKLPSYELFD
-847 FGASYTL
+847 FGSSYTL
-854 NNFFGNNLY
+854 SIGGKDVY

-869 NLFNEEYYYMS
+869 NIFDEEYYYMS
-880 RNNVIATPTTPTY
+880 NNNVFASPGEPTY

-906 GRTYNLGFTYRF
+906 GRTYNLGLTYRF

>member
-1 MRKLI
+1 MKKFI
-6 LFFAAILVSGIG
+6 LFLAAILIGGIG
-18 FAQTTVSGT
+18 LAQTTVTGT
-27 VVDSEIGTGLPGA
+27 VIDSEIGTGLPGA

-46 TSDGVSSDFNGS
+46 TTDGVSSDFNGS
-58 FSITVDSD
+58 FSISVDSG
-66 ATLVISYVGYESQE
+66 ATLVVSYVGYESQE
-80 IAVDGSAN
+80 VVVGESAN
-88 VGIIRLQPG
+88 VGIIQLQPG

-102 GVTVFGSVFLAKDRQ
+102 GVTVFGSVYLAKDRQ

-125 TTSEIE
+125 TTAEIE
-131 DRIGNLELPELL
+131 ERIGNLELPELL

-159 DSRITLR
+159 DSRITIR

-177 NGMPVNDMENGRVFW
+177 NGMPVNDMENSRVYW

-203 AMQVQRGFGSSPLPI
+203 AMQVQRGLGSSPLPI
-218 SWVGGTINIVTK
+218 SSVGGTINIVTK
-230 STELSEGGKVSVR
+230 STELSEGGKISVR
-243 VGNDNYLK
+243 TGNDNYLK
-251 TVANY
+251 TVVNY
-256 NTGKMDNGSAFSVLF
+256 NTGKMDNGSALSLLF

-282 TEFEAYSYFL
+282 TEFEAYSYFF

-299 DGKSNIQFIVTGAP
+299 DGKSNVQFIVTGAP

-319 YRSFYNQG
+319 YRSFYNQA
-327 LLQQFK
+327 LLQQYK
-333 DYGIKYNYNH
+333 DFGKKYNYNY
-343 GMLDGESFNMRNNF
+343 GTLDGESFNMRNNF

-363 SLNWEFKPNNKT
+363 SVNWEYTPNDKT
-375 TLSSTI
+375 TLSTTV

-407 NYNGRYALRNP
+407 NYNGGYALRNP
-418 TNGMVDFDKIYSS
+418 QNGQVDFDKIYSS
-431 NSGVPTTFYNGRT
+431 NSGQATTFYNGRT

-491 KRQSNENFAYQI
+491 KKQSTENFAYQI

-534 RESNGAVITEAI
+534 RVSSGAVITEET
-546 PYNDWGRLWN
+546 PHNDWGNLWN

-582 QAEYVTDT
+582 QAEWVTDT

-605 RIDYFRYAPNDPM
+605 RVDYFRYAPSDPM
-618 HKSDNKNILGGTI
+618 HKSEKKNILGGTI
-631 KAGANYNIDAKNNV
+631 KGGANYNIDAKNNV

-659 AVFQDYD
+659 AVFQDFD
-666 NYVTPDSDLNNEKVL
+666 NYVTPDSDLTNEKVV
-681 GIEAGYGY
+681 GIEAGYGF
-689 RSSDLTMNLNIYRTS
+689 RSSDLTMNLNVYRTS

-733 GIEFDA
+733 GVEFDA
-739 FWKMSPLVNLEGMV
+739 KWRISPLVDLEGML

-774 QSIGSATLFLDGEKV
+774 QSIGSATLYLDGEKV
-789 GTTAHTT
+789 GTTAHKT

-802 VNPSDNFKFNLSLF
+802 VNPSDKFKFNLSLF

-823 TINTEDFQDP
+823 TVNTEDFQDP
-833 EDTTMQLPSYELFD
+833 EDTTMKLPSYELFD
-847 FGASYTL
+847 FGSSYTL
-854 NNFFGNNLY
+854 SIGGKDVY

-869 NLFNEEYYYMS
+869 NIFDEEYYYMS
-880 RNNVIATPTTPTY
+880 NNNVFASPGEPTY

-906 GRTYNLGFTYRF
+906 GRTYNLGLTYRF

>member
-1 MRKLI
+1 MKKFI
-6 LFFAAILVSGIG
+6 LFFAAILISGIG
-18 FAQTTVSGT
+18 LAQTTVTGT
-27 VVDSEIGTGLPGA
+27 VVDSEVGTGLPGA

-58 FSITVDSD
+58 FSISVDSG
-66 ATLVISYVGYESQE
+66 ATLVVSYVGYESQE
-80 IAVDGSAN
+80 VVVGESAN
-88 VGIIRLQPG
+88 VGIIQLQPG
-97 DNVLS
+97 DNILS

-131 DRIGNLELPELL
+131 ERIGNLELPELL

-177 NGMPVNDMENGRVFW
+177 NGMPVNDMENGRVYW

-203 AMQVQRGFGSSPLPI
+203 AMQVQRGLGSSPLPI
-218 SWVGGTINIVTK
+218 SSVGGTINIVTK
-230 STELSEGGKVSVR
+230 STELSEGGKISVR
-243 VGNDNYLK
+243 TGNDNYLK
-251 TVANY
+251 TVVNY
-256 NTGKMDNGSAFSVLF
+256 NTGKMDNGSALSLLF

-282 TEFEAYSYFL
+282 TEFEAYSYFF

-299 DGKSNIQFIVTGAP
+299 DGKSNVQFIVTGAP

-319 YRSFYNQG
+319 YRSFYNQA
-327 LLQQFK
+327 LLQQYK
-333 DYGIKYNYNH
+333 DFGRKYNYNY
-343 GMLDGESFNMRNNF
+343 GTLDGESFNMRNNF

-363 SLNWEFKPNNKT
+363 SVNWEYTPNDKT
-375 TLSSTI
+375 TLSTTV

-418 TNGMVDFDKIYSS
+418 QTGHVDFDKIYSS
-431 NSGVPTTFYNGRT
+431 NSGQATTFYNGRT

-491 KRQSNENFAYQI
+491 KKQATDNFAYQI

-534 RESNGAVITEAI
+534 RVSNGAVITEAV
-546 PYNDWGRLWN
+546 PHNDWGRLWN

-582 QAEYVTDT
+582 QAEWVTDT

-605 RIDYFRYAPNDPM
+605 RVDHFRYAPNDPM
-618 HKSDNKNILGGTI
+618 FKSEKKNILGGTI

-666 NYVTPDSDLNNEKVL
+666 NYVTPDSDLTNEKVV
-681 GIEAGYGY
+681 GIEAGYGF
-689 RSSDLTMNLNIYRTS
+689 RSSDLSMNLNVYRTS

-718 VGGIAN
+718 VGGMAN

-733 GIEFDA
+733 GVEFDA
-739 FWKMSPLVNLEGMV
+739 KWKISPLVDLEGML

-774 QSIGSATLFLDGEKV
+774 QSIGSATLYLDGEKV
-789 GTTAHTT
+789 GTTAHKT

-802 VNPSDNFKFNLSLF
+802 VNPSDKFKFNLSLF

-823 TINTEDFQDP
+823 TVNTEDFQDP
-833 EDTTMQLPSYELFD
+833 EDTTMKLPSYELFD
-847 FGASYTL
+847 FGSSYTL
-854 NNFFGNNLY
+854 SIGGKDVY

-869 NLFNEEYYYMS
+869 NIFDEEYYYMS
-880 RNNVIATPTTPTY
+880 NNNVFASPGEPTY
-893 KGIPLNAKVFPGW
+893 KGMPLNAKVFPGW
-906 GRTYNLGFTYRF
+906 GRTYNLGLTYRF

>member
-1 MRKLI
+1 MKKFI
-6 LFFAAILVSGIG
+6 LFFAAILISGIG
-18 FAQTTVSGT
+18 LAQTTVTGT
-27 VVDSEIGTGLPGA
+27 VVDSEVGTGLPGA

-46 TSDGVSSDFNGS
+46 SSDGVSSDFNGS
-58 FSITVDSD
+58 FSISVDSG
-66 ATLVISYVGYESQE
+66 ATLVVSYVGYESQE
-80 IAVDGSAN
+80 VVVGESAN
-88 VGIIRLQPG
+88 VGIIQLQPG
-97 DNVLS
+97 DNILS

-131 DRIGNLELPELL
+131 ERIGNLELPELL

-177 NGMPVNDMENGRVFW
+177 NGMPVNDMENGRVYW

-203 AMQVQRGFGSSPLPI
+203 AMQVQRGLGSSPLPI
-218 SWVGGTINIVTK
+218 SSVGGTINIVTK
-230 STELSEGGKVSVR
+230 STELSEGGKISVR
-243 VGNDNYLK
+243 TGNDNYLK
-251 TVANY
+251 TVVNY
-256 NTGKMDNGSAFSVLF
+256 NTGKMDNGSALSLLF

-282 TEFEAYSYFL
+282 TEFEAYSYFF

-299 DGKSNIQFIVTGAP
+299 DGKSNVQFIVTGAP

-319 YRSFYNQG
+319 YRSFYNQA
-327 LLQQFK
+327 LLQQYK
-333 DYGIKYNYNH
+333 DFGRKYNYNY
-343 GMLDGESFNMRNNF
+343 GTLDGESFNMRNNF

-363 SLNWEFKPNNKT
+363 SVNWEYTPNDKT
-375 TLSSTI
+375 TLSTTI

-407 NYNGRYALRNP
+407 NYNGGYALRNP
-418 TNGMVDFDKIYSS
+418 QTGHVDFDKIYSS
-431 NSGVPTTFYNGRT
+431 NSGQATTFYNGRT

-491 KRQSNENFAYQI
+491 KKQATENFAYQI

-534 RESNGAVITEAI
+534 RVSNGAVITEAI
-546 PYNDWGRLWN
+546 PHNDWGNLWN

-582 QAEYVTDT
+582 QAEWVTDT

-605 RIDYFRYAPNDPM
+605 RVDFFRYAPNDPM
-618 HKSDNKNILGGTI
+618 HKSEKKNILGGTI

-666 NYVTPDSDLNNEKVL
+666 NYVTPDSDLTNEKVV
-681 GIEAGYGY
+681 GIEAGYGF
-689 RSSDLTMNLNIYRTS
+689 RSSDLTMNLNVYRTS

-733 GIEFDA
+733 GVEFDA
-739 FWKMSPLVNLEGMV
+739 KWRISPLVDLEGML

-774 QSIGSATLFLDGEKV
+774 QSIGSATLYLDGEKV
-789 GTTAHTT
+789 GTTAHKT

-802 VNPSDNFKFNLSLF
+802 VNPSDKFKFNLSLF

-823 TINTEDFQDP
+823 TVNTEDFQDP
-833 EDTTMQLPSYELFD
+833 EDTTMKLPSYELFD
-847 FGASYTL
+847 FGSSYTL
-854 NNFFGNNLY
+854 SIGGKDVY

-869 NLFNEEYYYMS
+869 NIFDEEYYYMS
-880 RNNVIATPTTPTY
+880 NNNVFASPGEPTY
-893 KGIPLNAKVFPGW
+893 KGMPLNAKVFPGW
-906 GRTYNLGFTYRF
+906 GRTYNLGLTYRF

>member
-1 MRKLI
+1 M
-6 LFFAAILVSGIG
+6 
-18 FAQTTVSGT
+18 
-27 VVDSEIGTGLPGA
+27 
-40 TIVVKG
+40 
-46 TSDGVSSDFNGS
+46 
-58 FSITVDSD
+58 
-66 ATLVISYVGYESQE
+66 
-80 IAVDGSAN
+80 
-88 VGIIRLQPG
+88 
-97 DNVLS
+97 
-102 GVTVFGSVFLAKDRQ
+102 
-117 TPVAVSTL
+117 
-125 TTSEIE
+125 
-131 DRIGNLELPELL
+131 
-143 NSTPGVFAT
+143 
-152 GGGGAFG
+152 
-159 DSRITLR
+159 
-166 GFQQENIAVLI
+166 
-177 NGMPVNDMENGRVFW
+177 
-192 SNWAGLTDVVS
+192 
-203 AMQVQRGFGSSPLPI
+203 
-218 SWVGGTINIVTK
+218 
-230 STELSEGGKVSVR
+230 
-243 VGNDNYLK
+243 
-251 TVANY
+251 
-256 NTGKMDNGSAFSVLF
+256 
-271 SRTAGDGYVNG
+271 
-282 TEFEAYSYFL
+282 
-292 GYGKESD
+292 
-299 DGKSNIQFIVTGAP
+299 
-313 QIHGHR
+313 
-319 YRSFYNQG
+319 
-327 LLQQFK
+327 
-333 DYGIKYNYNH
+333 
-343 GMLDGESFNMRNNF
+343 
-357 YHKPIA
+357 
-363 SLNWEFKPNNKT
+363 
-375 TLSSTI
+375 

-418 TNGMVDFDKIYSS
+418 QTGQVDFDKIASS

-491 KRQSNENFAYQI
+491 KRQANENFAWQL

-534 RESNGAVITEAI
+534 RKSNGAVITKEI
-546 PYNDWGRLWN
+546 SHKDWGNLWN

-666 NYVTPDSDLNNEKVL
+666 NYVTPDSDLNNEKVV

-689 RSSDLTMNLNIYRTS
+689 RSSNLTMNLNIYRTS
-704 WKDRFLSDYVRING
+704 WKDRFLSDGVRING
-718 VGGIAN
+718 VSGIAN

-733 GIEFDA
+733 GIEFDGL
-739 FWKMSPLVNLEGMV
+739 WRISPLVNLEGMV

-763 VTDSN
+763 VTDPN

-774 QSIGSATLFLDGEKV
+774 QSIGSATLYLDGEKV

-802 VNPSDNFKFNLSLF
+802 VNPSDKFKFNLSLF

-823 TINTEDFQDP
+823 TVNTEDFQDP
-833 EDTTMQLPSYELFD
+833 EDTTMQLPAYELFD
-847 FGASYTL
+847 FGASYKL
-854 NNFFGNNLY
+854 SIGGEDIG

-869 NLFNEEYYYMS
+869 NIFDEEYYYMS

-893 KGIPLNAKVFPGW
+893 KGIPLTAKVFPGW
-906 GRTYNLGFTYRF
+906 GRTYNLGLTYRF

>member
-1 MRKLI
+1 MI
-6 LFFAAILVSGIG
+6 AE
-18 FAQTTVSGT
+18 T
-27 VVDSEIGTGLPGA
+27 GTGLPGA
-40 TIVVKG
+40 SIVIQG
-46 TSDGVSSDFNGS
+46 TTTGVSSDFNGR
-58 FSITVDSD
+58 FSINADSGS
-66 ATLVISYVGYESQE
+66 VIEISYIGYESAE
-80 IAVDGSAN
+80 ISLSESLDLGLIKLS
-88 VGIIRLQPG
+88 PG
-97 DNVLS
+97 ENILS
-102 GVTVFGSVFLAKDRQ
+102 GVTVFGGLSLATDRE

-125 TTSEIE
+125 SSTEIE
-131 DRIGNLELPELL
+131 ERIGNLELPELL
-143 NSTPGVFAT
+143 NSTPGVYAT
-152 GGGGAFG
+152 KRGGAFG
-159 DSRITLR
+159 DSYINVR
-166 GFQQENIAVLI
+166 GFKQENIAVLI
-177 NGMPVNDMENGRVFW
+177 NGMPVNDMENGKVYW

-203 AMQVQRGFGSSPLPI
+203 AMQVQRGLGSSPLPI
-218 SWVGGTINIVTK
+218 SSVGGTINIITK
-230 STELSEGGKVSVR
+230 STELTKGGKVAAT
-243 VGNDNYLK
+243 VGNDGYLK
-251 TVANY
+251 TVLNY
-256 NTGKMDNGSAFSVLF
+256 NTGVMDGGHALSFVF
-271 SRTAGDGYVNG
+271 SRTGGDGVVDF
-282 TEFEAYSYFL
+282 TEFEAFSYFL
-292 GYGKESD
+292 GYGWKSD
-299 DGKSNIQFIVTGAP
+299 DDKNNIQFIVTGAP
-313 QIHGHR
+313 QYHQQR
-319 YRSFYNQG
+319 YYSYYNQAT
-327 LLQQFK
+327 LQQYV
-333 DYGIKYNYNH
+333 DHGIYYNYTG
-343 GMLDGESFNMRNNF
+343 GMYNGEGFNMRRNF

-363 SLNWEFKPNNKT
+363 SVNWESKLNSKS
-375 TLSSTI
+375 TLSVTA

-392 DIGRL
+392 DLGRITT
-397 YGYQYFSGDL
+397 GGAGSFGHYFSGDL
-407 NYNGRYALRNP
+407 NYGSQPGRYALRNP
-418 TNGMVDFDKIYSS
+418 NTGYFDFDKLAAN
-431 NSGVPTTFYNGRT
+431 NSGQPVTWYNGGT
-444 YSNVVDAATGLYI
+444 NTNYIDSATGLYI
-457 VNDQDERVNG
+457 VNDPHNRVDG
-467 VKRNGIIRRASMN
+467 KRRNGIIRRASVN
-480 SHNWVGGLINL
+480 SHNWIGGLINF
-491 KRQSNENFAYQI
+491 KTQVDDNFAYQV

-509 YKGIH
+509 YRGIH
-514 YRRVDNLLGADGYRD
+514 YRRLDNLIGADGYRD
-529 FDKYD
+529 FDNVNYPNGFIAKKEYPSTM
-534 RESNGAVITEAI
+534 SN
-546 PYNDWGRLWN
+546 LWN
-556 VFGSTDDDPKID
+556 VFKSTDDEEKID

-605 RIDYFRYAPNDPM
+605 RVDFFRYKVSDPM
-618 HKSDNKNILGGTI
+618 HKSAKKNILGGTI
-631 KAGANYNIDAKNNV
+631 KGGANFNIDAKNNV
-645 YVNAGYYSK
+645 YVNSGYYSK

-739 FWKMSPLVNLEGMV
+739 FWKVSPLVNLEGMV

>member
-1 MRKLI
+1 MKKFI
-6 LFFAAILVSGIG
+6 LFFAAILISGIG
-18 FAQTTVSGT
+18 LAQTTVTGT
-27 VVDSEIGTGLPGA
+27 VVDSEVGTGLPGA

-58 FSITVDSD
+58 FSISVDSG
-66 ATLVISYVGYESQE
+66 ATLVVSYVGYESQE
-80 IAVDGSAN
+80 VVVGESAN
-88 VGIIRLQPG
+88 VGIIQLQPG
-97 DNVLS
+97 DNILS

-131 DRIGNLELPELL
+131 ERIGNLELPELL

-159 DSRITLR
+159 DSRITIR

-177 NGMPVNDMENGRVFW
+177 NGMPVNDMENGRVYW

-203 AMQVQRGFGSSPLPI
+203 AMQVQRGLGSSPLPI
-218 SWVGGTINIVTK
+218 SSVGGTINIVTK
-230 STELSEGGKVSVR
+230 STELSEGGKISVR
-243 VGNDNYLK
+243 TGNDNYLK
-251 TVANY
+251 TVVNY
-256 NTGKMDNGSAFSVLF
+256 NTGKMDNGSALSLLF

-282 TEFEAYSYFL
+282 TEFEAYSYFF

-299 DGKSNIQFIVTGAP
+299 DGKSNVQFIVTGAP

-319 YRSFYNQG
+319 YRSFYNQA
-327 LLQQFK
+327 LLQQYK
-333 DYGIKYNYNH
+333 DFGRKYNYNY
-343 GMLDGESFNMRNNF
+343 GTLDGESFNMRNNF

-363 SLNWEFKPNNKT
+363 SVNWEYTPNDKT
-375 TLSSTI
+375 TLSTTI

-418 TNGMVDFDKIYSS
+418 QTGHVDFDKIYSS
-431 NSGVPTTFYNGRT
+431 NSGQATTFYNGRT

-491 KRQSNENFAYQI
+491 KKQATENFAYQI

-534 RESNGAVITEAI
+534 RVSNGAVITEAI
-546 PYNDWGRLWN
+546 PHNDWGNLWN

-582 QAEYVTDT
+582 QAEWVTDT

-605 RIDYFRYAPNDPM
+605 RVDFFRYAPNDPM
-618 HKSDNKNILGGTI
+618 HKSEKKNILGGTI

-666 NYVTPDSDLNNEKVL
+666 NYVTPDSDLTNEKVV
-681 GIEAGYGY
+681 GIEAGYGF
-689 RSSDLTMNLNIYRTS
+689 RSSDLTMNLNVYRTS

-733 GIEFDA
+733 GVEFDA
-739 FWKMSPLVNLEGMV
+739 KWRISPLVDLEGML

-774 QSIGSATLFLDGEKV
+774 QSIGSATLYLDGEKV
-789 GTTAHTT
+789 GTTAHKT

-802 VNPSDNFKFNLSLF
+802 VNPSDKFKFNLSLF

-823 TINTEDFQDP
+823 TVNTEDFQDP
-833 EDTTMQLPSYELFD
+833 EDTTMKLPSYELFD
-847 FGASYTL
+847 FGSSYTL
-854 NNFFGNNLY
+854 SIGGKDVY

-869 NLFNEEYYYMS
+869 NIFDEEYYYMS
-880 RNNVIATPTTPTY
+880 NNNVFASPGEPTY
-893 KGIPLNAKVFPGW
+893 KGMPLNAKVFPGW
-906 GRTYNLGFTYRF
+906 GRTYNLGLTYRF

>member
-1 MRKLI
+1 MKKFI
-6 LFFAAILVSGIG
+6 LFFAAILISGIG
-18 FAQTTVSGT
+18 LAQTTVTGT
-27 VVDSEIGTGLPGA
+27 VVDSEVGTGLPGA

-58 FSITVDSD
+58 FSISVDSG
-66 ATLVISYVGYESQE
+66 ATLVVSYVGYESQE
-80 IAVDGSAN
+80 VVVGESAN
-88 VGIIRLQPG
+88 VGIIQLQPG
-97 DNVLS
+97 DNILS

-131 DRIGNLELPELL
+131 ERIGNLELPELL

-177 NGMPVNDMENGRVFW
+177 NGMPVNDMENGRVYW

-203 AMQVQRGFGSSPLPI
+203 AMQVQRGLGSSPLPI
-218 SWVGGTINIVTK
+218 SSVGGTINIVTK
-230 STELSEGGKVSVR
+230 STELSEGGKISVR
-243 VGNDNYLK
+243 TGNDNYLK
-251 TVANY
+251 TVVNY
-256 NTGKMDNGSAFSVLF
+256 NTGKMDNGSALSLLF

-282 TEFEAYSYFL
+282 TEFEAYSYFF

-299 DGKSNIQFIVTGAP
+299 DGKSNVQFIVTGAP

-319 YRSFYNQG
+319 YRSFYNQA
-327 LLQQFK
+327 LLQQYK
-333 DYGIKYNYNH
+333 DFGRKYNYNY
-343 GMLDGESFNMRNNF
+343 GTLDGESFNMRNNF

-363 SLNWEFKPNNKT
+363 SVNWEYTPNDKT
-375 TLSSTI
+375 TLSTTI

-418 TNGMVDFDKIYSS
+418 QTGHVDFDKIYSS
-431 NSGVPTTFYNGRT
+431 NSGQATTFYNGRT

-491 KRQSNENFAYQI
+491 KKQATENFAYQI

-534 RESNGAVITEAI
+534 RVSNGAVITEAI
-546 PYNDWGRLWN
+546 PHNDWGNLWN

-582 QAEYVTDT
+582 QAEWVTDT

-605 RIDYFRYAPNDPM
+605 RVDFFRYAPNDPM
-618 HKSDNKNILGGTI
+618 HKSEKKNILGGTI

-666 NYVTPDSDLNNEKVL
+666 NYVTPDSDLTNEKVV
-681 GIEAGYGY
+681 GIEAGYGF
-689 RSSDLTMNLNIYRTS
+689 RSSDLTMNLNVYRTS

-733 GIEFDA
+733 GVEFDA
-739 FWKMSPLVNLEGMV
+739 KWRISPLVDLEGML

-774 QSIGSATLFLDGEKV
+774 QSIGSATLYLDGEKV
-789 GTTAHTT
+789 GTTAHKT

-802 VNPSDNFKFNLSLF
+802 VNPSDKFKFNLSLF

-823 TINTEDFQDP
+823 TVNTEDFQDP
-833 EDTTMQLPSYELFD
+833 EDTTMKLPSYELFD
-847 FGASYTL
+847 FGSSYTL
-854 NNFFGNNLY
+854 SIGGKDVY

-869 NLFNEEYYYMS
+869 NIFDEEYYYMS
-880 RNNVIATPTTPTY
+880 NNNVFASPGEPTY
-893 KGIPLNAKVFPGW
+893 KGMPLNAKVFPGW
-906 GRTYNLGFTYRF
+906 GRTYNLGLTYRF

>member
-1 MRKLI
+1 MKKFI
-6 LFFAAILVSGIG
+6 LFFAAILISGIG
-18 FAQTTVSGT
+18 LAQTTVTGT
-27 VVDSEIGTGLPGA
+27 VVDSEVGTGLPGA

-58 FSITVDSD
+58 FSISVDSG
-66 ATLVISYVGYESQE
+66 ATLVVSYVGYESQE
-80 IAVDGSAN
+80 VVVGESAN
-88 VGIIRLQPG
+88 VGIIQLQPG
-97 DNVLS
+97 DNILS

-131 DRIGNLELPELL
+131 ERIGNLELPELL

-177 NGMPVNDMENGRVFW
+177 NGMPVNDMENGRVYW

-203 AMQVQRGFGSSPLPI
+203 AMQVQRGLGSSPLPI
-218 SWVGGTINIVTK
+218 SSVGGTINIVTK
-230 STELSEGGKVSVR
+230 STELSEGGKISVR
-243 VGNDNYLK
+243 TGNDNYLK
-251 TVANY
+251 TVVNY
-256 NTGKMDNGSAFSVLF
+256 NTGKMDNGSALSLLF

-282 TEFEAYSYFL
+282 TEFEAYSYFF

-299 DGKSNIQFIVTGAP
+299 DGKSNVQFIVTGAP

-319 YRSFYNQG
+319 YRSFYNQA
-327 LLQQFK
+327 LLQQYK
-333 DYGIKYNYNH
+333 DFGRKYNYNY
-343 GMLDGESFNMRNNF
+343 GTLDGESFNMRNNF

-363 SLNWEFKPNNKT
+363 SVNWEYTPNDKT
-375 TLSSTI
+375 TLSTTL

-418 TNGMVDFDKIYSS
+418 LNGHVDFDKIYSS
-431 NSGVPTTFYNGRT
+431 NSGQATTFYNGRT

-491 KRQSNENFAYQI
+491 KKQATENFAYQI

-534 RESNGAVITEAI
+534 RKSNGAVITEAI
-546 PYNDWGRLWN
+546 PHNDWGNLWN

-582 QAEYVTDT
+582 QAEWVTDT

-605 RIDYFRYAPNDPM
+605 RVDFFRYAPNDPM
-618 HKSDNKNILGGTI
+618 HKSEKKNILGGTI

-666 NYVTPDSDLNNEKVL
+666 NYVTPDSDLTNEKVV
-681 GIEAGYGY
+681 GIEAGYGF
-689 RSSDLTMNLNIYRTS
+689 RSSDLTMNLNVYRTS

-733 GIEFDA
+733 GVEFDA
-739 FWKMSPLVNLEGMV
+739 KWRISPLVDLEGML

-774 QSIGSATLFLDGEKV
+774 QSIGSATLYLDGEKV
-789 GTTAHTT
+789 GTTAHKT

-802 VNPSDNFKFNLSLF
+802 VNPSDKFKFNLSLF

-823 TINTEDFQDP
+823 TVNTEDFQDP
-833 EDTTMQLPSYELFD
+833 EDTTMKLPSYELFD
-847 FGASYTL
+847 FGSSYTL
-854 NNFFGNNLY
+854 SIGGKDVY

-869 NLFNEEYYYMS
+869 NIFDEEYYYMS
-880 RNNVIATPTTPTY
+880 NNNVFASPGEPTY

-906 GRTYNLGFTYRF
+906 GRTYNLGLTYRF

>member
-1 MRKLI
+1 MKKFI
-6 LFFAAILVSGIG
+6 LFFAAILISGIG
-18 FAQTTVSGT
+18 LAQTTVTGT
-27 VVDSEIGTGLPGA
+27 VVDSEVGTGLPGA

-58 FSITVDSD
+58 FSISVDSG
-66 ATLVISYVGYESQE
+66 ATLVVSYVGYESQE
-80 IAVDGSAN
+80 VVVGESAN
-88 VGIIRLQPG
+88 VGIIQLQPG
-97 DNVLS
+97 DNILS

-131 DRIGNLELPELL
+131 ERIGNLELPELL

-203 AMQVQRGFGSSPLPI
+203 AMQVQRGLGSSPLPI
-218 SWVGGTINIVTK
+218 SSVGGTINIVTK
-230 STELSEGGKVSVR
+230 STELSEGGKISVR
-243 VGNDNYLK
+243 TGNDNYLK
-251 TVANY
+251 TVVNY
-256 NTGKMDNGSAFSVLF
+256 NTGKMDNGSALSLLF

-282 TEFEAYSYFL
+282 TEFEAYSYFF

-299 DGKSNIQFIVTGAP
+299 DGKSNVQFIVTGAP

-319 YRSFYNQG
+319 YRSFYNQA
-327 LLQQFK
+327 LLQQYK
-333 DYGIKYNYNH
+333 DFGRKYNYNY
-343 GMLDGESFNMRNNF
+343 GTLDGESFNMRNNF

-363 SLNWEFKPNNKT
+363 SVNWEYTPNDKT
-375 TLSSTI
+375 TLSTTI

-418 TNGMVDFDKIYSS
+418 QTGHVDFDKIYSS
-431 NSGVPTTFYNGRT
+431 NSGQATTFYNGRT

-491 KRQSNENFAYQI
+491 KKQATENFAYQI

-534 RESNGAVITEAI
+534 RKSNGAVITEAI
-546 PYNDWGRLWN
+546 PHNDWGNLWN

-582 QAEYVTDT
+582 QAEWVTDT

-605 RIDYFRYAPNDPM
+605 RVDFFRYAPNDPM
-618 HKSDNKNILGGTI
+618 HKSEKKNILGGTI

-666 NYVTPDSDLNNEKVL
+666 NYVTPDSDLTNEKVV
-681 GIEAGYGY
+681 GIEAGYGF
-689 RSSDLTMNLNIYRTS
+689 RSSDLTMNLNVYRTS

-733 GIEFDA
+733 GVEFDA
-739 FWKMSPLVNLEGMV
+739 KWRISPLVDLEGML

-774 QSIGSATLFLDGEKV
+774 QSIGSATLYLDGEKV
-789 GTTAHTT
+789 GTTAHKT

-802 VNPSDNFKFNLSLF
+802 VNPSDKFKFNLSLF

-823 TINTEDFQDP
+823 TVNTEDFQDP
-833 EDTTMQLPSYELFD
+833 EDTTMKLPSYELFD
-847 FGASYTL
+847 FGSSYTL
-854 NNFFGNNLY
+854 SIGGKDVY

-869 NLFNEEYYYMS
+869 NIFDEEYYYMS
-880 RNNVIATPTTPTY
+880 NNNVFASPGEPTY

-906 GRTYNLGFTYRF
+906 GRTYNLGLTYRF

>member
-1 MRKLI
+1 MKKFI
-6 LFFAAILVSGIG
+6 LFFAAILISGIG
-18 FAQTTVSGT
+18 LAQTTVTGT
-27 VVDSEIGTGLPGA
+27 VVDSEVGTGLPGA

-58 FSITVDSD
+58 FSISVDSG
-66 ATLVISYVGYESQE
+66 ATLVVSYVGYESQE
-80 IAVDGSAN
+80 VVVGESAN
-88 VGIIRLQPG
+88 VGIIQLQPG
-97 DNVLS
+97 DNILS

-131 DRIGNLELPELL
+131 ERIGNLELPELL

-177 NGMPVNDMENGRVFW
+177 NGMPVNDMENGRVYW

-203 AMQVQRGFGSSPLPI
+203 AMQVQRGLGSSPLPI
-218 SWVGGTINIVTK
+218 SSVGGTINIVTK
-230 STELSEGGKVSVR
+230 STELSEGGKISVR
-243 VGNDNYLK
+243 TGNDNYLK
-251 TVANY
+251 TVVNY
-256 NTGKMDNGSAFSVLF
+256 NTGKMDNGSALSLLF

-282 TEFEAYSYFL
+282 TEFEAYSYFF

-299 DGKSNIQFIVTGAP
+299 DGKSNVQFIVPGAP

-319 YRSFYNQG
+319 YRSFYNQA
-327 LLQQFK
+327 LLQQYK
-333 DYGIKYNYNH
+333 DFGRKYNYNY
-343 GMLDGESFNMRNNF
+343 GTLDGESFNMRNNF

-363 SLNWEFKPNNKT
+363 SVNWEYTPNDKT
-375 TLSSTI
+375 TLSTTL

-418 TNGMVDFDKIYSS
+418 LNGHVDFDKIYSS
-431 NSGVPTTFYNGRT
+431 NSGQATTFYNGRT

-491 KRQSNENFAYQI
+491 KKQATENFAYQI

-534 RESNGAVITEAI
+534 RKSNGAVITEAI
-546 PYNDWGRLWN
+546 PHNDWGNLWN

-582 QAEYVTDT
+582 QAEWVTDT

-605 RIDYFRYAPNDPM
+605 RVDFFRYAPNDPM
-618 HKSDNKNILGGTI
+618 HKSEKKNILGGTI

-666 NYVTPDSDLNNEKVL
+666 NYVTPDSDLTNEKVV
-681 GIEAGYGY
+681 GIEAGYGF
-689 RSSDLTMNLNIYRTS
+689 RSSDLTMNLNVYRTS

-733 GIEFDA
+733 GVEFDA
-739 FWKMSPLVNLEGMV
+739 KWRISPLVDLEGML

-774 QSIGSATLFLDGEKV
+774 QSIGSATLYLDGEKV
-789 GTTAHTT
+789 GTTAHKT

-802 VNPSDNFKFNLSLF
+802 VNPSDKFKFNLSLF

-823 TINTEDFQDP
+823 TVNTEDFQDP
-833 EDTTMQLPSYELFD
+833 EDTTMKLPSYELFD
-847 FGASYTL
+847 FGSSYTL
-854 NNFFGNNLY
+854 SIGGKDVY

-869 NLFNEEYYYMS
+869 NIFDEEYYYMS
-880 RNNVIATPTTPTY
+880 NNNVFASPGEPTY

-906 GRTYNLGFTYRF
+906 GRTYNLGLTYRF

>member
-1 MRKLI
+1 MKKFI
-6 LFFAAILVSGIG
+6 LFFAAILISGIG
-18 FAQTTVSGT
+18 LAQTTVTGT
-27 VVDSEIGTGLPGA
+27 VVDSEVGTGLPGA

-58 FSITVDSD
+58 FSISVDSG
-66 ATLVISYVGYESQE
+66 ATLVVSYVGYESQE
-80 IAVDGSAN
+80 VVVGESAN
-88 VGIIRLQPG
+88 VGIIQLQPG
-97 DNVLS
+97 DNILS

-131 DRIGNLELPELL
+131 ERIGNLELPELL

-177 NGMPVNDMENGRVFW
+177 NGMPVNDMENGRVYW

-203 AMQVQRGFGSSPLPI
+203 AMQVQRGLGSSPLPI
-218 SWVGGTINIVTK
+218 SSVGGTINIVTK
-230 STELSEGGKVSVR
+230 STELSEGGKISVR
-243 VGNDNYLK
+243 AGNDNYLK
-251 TVANY
+251 TVVNY
-256 NTGKMDNGSAFSVLF
+256 NTGKMDNGSALSLLF

-282 TEFEAYSYFL
+282 TEFEAYSYFF

-299 DGKSNIQFIVTGAP
+299 DGKSNVQFIVTGAP

-319 YRSFYNQG
+319 YRSFYNQA
-327 LLQQFK
+327 LLQQYK
-333 DYGIKYNYNH
+333 DFGRKYNYNY
-343 GMLDGESFNMRNNF
+343 GTLDGESFNMRNNF

-363 SLNWEFKPNNKT
+363 SVNWEYTPNDKT
-375 TLSSTI
+375 TLSTTL

-418 TNGMVDFDKIYSS
+418 LNGHVDFDKIYSS
-431 NSGVPTTFYNGRT
+431 NSGQATTFYNGRT

-491 KRQSNENFAYQI
+491 KKQATENFAYQI

-534 RESNGAVITEAI
+534 RKSNGAVITEAI
-546 PYNDWGRLWN
+546 PHNDWGNLWN

-582 QAEYVTDT
+582 QAEWVTDT

-605 RIDYFRYAPNDPM
+605 RVDFFRYAPNDPM
-618 HKSDNKNILGGTI
+618 HKSEKKNILGGTI

-666 NYVTPDSDLNNEKVL
+666 NYVTPDSDLTNEKVV
-681 GIEAGYGY
+681 GIEAGYGF
-689 RSSDLTMNLNIYRTS
+689 RSSDLTMNLNVYRTS

-733 GIEFDA
+733 GVEFDA
-739 FWKMSPLVNLEGMV
+739 KWRISPLVDLEGML

-774 QSIGSATLFLDGEKV
+774 QSIGSATLYLDGEKV
-789 GTTAHTT
+789 GTTAHKT

-802 VNPSDNFKFNLSLF
+802 VNPSDKFKFNLSLF

-823 TINTEDFQDP
+823 TVNTEDFQDP
-833 EDTTMQLPSYELFD
+833 EDTTMKLPSYELFD
-847 FGASYTL
+847 FGSSYTL
-854 NNFFGNNLY
+854 SIGGKDVY

-869 NLFNEEYYYMS
+869 NIFDEEYYYMS
-880 RNNVIATPTTPTY
+880 NNNVFASPGEPTY
-893 KGIPLNAKVFPGW
+893 KGMPLNAKVFPGW
-906 GRTYNLGFTYRF
+906 GRTYNLGLTYRF

>member
-1 MRKLI
+1 
-6 LFFAAILVSGIG
+6 
-18 FAQTTVSGT
+18 
-27 VVDSEIGTGLPGA
+27 
-40 TIVVKG
+40 
-46 TSDGVSSDFNGS
+46 
-58 FSITVDSD
+58 
-66 ATLVISYVGYESQE
+66 
-80 IAVDGSAN
+80 
-88 VGIIRLQPG
+88 
-97 DNVLS
+97 
-102 GVTVFGSVFLAKDRQ
+102 
-117 TPVAVSTL
+117 
-125 TTSEIE
+125 
-131 DRIGNLELPELL
+131 
-143 NSTPGVFAT
+143 
-152 GGGGAFG
+152 
-159 DSRITLR
+159 
-166 GFQQENIAVLI
+166 
-177 NGMPVNDMENGRVFW
+177 
-192 SNWAGLTDVVS
+192 
-203 AMQVQRGFGSSPLPI
+203 
-218 SWVGGTINIVTK
+218 
-230 STELSEGGKVSVR
+230 
-243 VGNDNYLK
+243 
-251 TVANY
+251 
-256 NTGKMDNGSAFSVLF
+256 
-271 SRTAGDGYVNG
+271 
-282 TEFEAYSYFL
+282 
-292 GYGKESD
+292 
-299 DGKSNIQFIVTGAP
+299 
-313 QIHGHR
+313 
-319 YRSFYNQG
+319 
-327 LLQQFK
+327 
-333 DYGIKYNYNH
+333 
-343 GMLDGESFNMRNNF
+343 MRNNF

-363 SLNWEFKPNNKT
+363 SVNWEYTPNDKT
-375 TLSSTI
+375 TLSTTL

-418 TNGMVDFDKIYSS
+418 LNGHVDFDKIYSS
-431 NSGVPTTFYNGRT
+431 NSGQATTFYNGRT

-491 KRQSNENFAYQI
+491 KKQATENFAYQI

-534 RESNGAVITEAI
+534 RKSNGAVITEAI
-546 PYNDWGRLWN
+546 PHNDWGNLWN

-582 QAEYVTDT
+582 QAEWVTDT

-605 RIDYFRYAPNDPM
+605 RVDFFRYAPNDPM
-618 HKSDNKNILGGTI
+618 HKSEKKNILGGTI

-666 NYVTPDSDLNNEKVL
+666 NYVTPDSDLTNEKVV
-681 GIEAGYGY
+681 GIEAGYGF
-689 RSSDLTMNLNIYRTS
+689 RSSDLTMNLNVYRTS

-733 GIEFDA
+733 GVEFDA
-739 FWKMSPLVNLEGMV
+739 KWRISPLVDLEGML

-774 QSIGSATLFLDGEKV
+774 QSIGSATLYLDGEKV
-789 GTTAHTT
+789 GTTAHKT

-802 VNPSDNFKFNLSLF
+802 VNPSDKFKFNLSLF

-823 TINTEDFQDP
+823 TVNTEDFQDP
-833 EDTTMQLPSYELFD
+833 EDTTMKLPSYELFD
-847 FGASYTL
+847 FGSSYTL
-854 NNFFGNNLY
+854 SIGGKDVY

-869 NLFNEEYYYMS
+869 NIFDEEYYYMS
-880 RNNVIATPTTPTY
+880 NNNVFASPGEPTY

-906 GRTYNLGFTYRF
+906 GRTYNLGLTYRF

>member
-1 MRKLI
+1 MKKFI
-6 LFFAAILVSGIG
+6 LFFAAILISGIG
-18 FAQTTVSGT
+18 LAQTTVTGT
-27 VVDSEIGTGLPGA
+27 VVDSEVGTGLPGA

-58 FSITVDSD
+58 FSISVDSG
-66 ATLVISYVGYESQE
+66 ATLVVSYVGYESQE
-80 IAVDGSAN
+80 VVVGESAN
-88 VGIIRLQPG
+88 VGIIQLQPG
-97 DNVLS
+97 DNILS

-131 DRIGNLELPELL
+131 ERIGNLELPELL

-177 NGMPVNDMENGRVFW
+177 NGMPVNDMENGRVYW

-203 AMQVQRGFGSSPLPI
+203 AMQVQRGLGSSPLPI
-218 SWVGGTINIVTK
+218 SSVGGTINIVTK
-230 STELSEGGKVSVR
+230 STELSEGGKISVR
-243 VGNDNYLK
+243 TGNDNYLK
-251 TVANY
+251 TVVNY
-256 NTGKMDNGSAFSVLF
+256 NTGKMDNGSALSLLF

-282 TEFEAYSYFL
+282 TEFEAYSYFF

-299 DGKSNIQFIVTGAP
+299 DGKSNVQFIVTGAP

-319 YRSFYNQG
+319 YRSFYNQA
-327 LLQQFK
+327 LLQQYK
-333 DYGIKYNYNH
+333 DFGRKYNYNY
-343 GMLDGESFNMRNNF
+343 GTLDGESFNMRNNF

-363 SLNWEFKPNNKT
+363 SVNWEYTPNDKT
-375 TLSSTI
+375 TLSTTV

-418 TNGMVDFDKIYSS
+418 QTGHVDFDKIYSS
-431 NSGVPTTFYNGRT
+431 NSGQATTFYNGRT

-491 KRQSNENFAYQI
+491 KKQATENFAYQI

-534 RESNGAVITEAI
+534 RKSNGAVITEAI
-546 PYNDWGRLWN
+546 PHNDWGNLWN

-582 QAEYVTDT
+582 QAEWVTDT

-605 RIDYFRYAPNDPM
+605 RVDHFRYAPNDPM
-618 HKSDNKNILGGTI
+618 FKSEKKNILGGTI

-666 NYVTPDSDLNNEKVL
+666 NYVTPDSDLTNEKVV
-681 GIEAGYGY
+681 GIEAGYGF
-689 RSSDLTMNLNIYRTS
+689 RSSDLTMNLNVYRTS

-733 GIEFDA
+733 GVEFDA
-739 FWKMSPLVNLEGMV
+739 KWRISPLVDLEGML

-774 QSIGSATLFLDGEKV
+774 QSIGSATLYLDGEKV
-789 GTTAHTT
+789 GTTAHKT

-802 VNPSDNFKFNLSLF
+802 VNPSDKFKFNLSLF

-823 TINTEDFQDP
+823 TVNTEDFQDP
-833 EDTTMQLPSYELFD
+833 EDTTMKLPSYELFD
-847 FGASYTL
+847 FGSSYTL
-854 NNFFGNNLY
+854 SIGGKDVY

-869 NLFNEEYYYMS
+869 NIFDEEYYYMS
-880 RNNVIATPTTPTY
+880 NNNVFASPGEPTY

-906 GRTYNLGFTYRF
+906 GRTYNLGLTYRF

>member
-1 MRKLI
+1 MKKFI
-6 LFFAAILVSGIG
+6 LFFAAILISGIG
-18 FAQTTVSGT
+18 LAQTTVTGT
-27 VVDSEIGTGLPGA
+27 VVDSEVGTGLPGA

-58 FSITVDSD
+58 FSISVDSG
-66 ATLVISYVGYESQE
+66 ATLVVSYVGYESQE
-80 IAVDGSAN
+80 VVVGESAN
-88 VGIIRLQPG
+88 VGIIQLQPG
-97 DNVLS
+97 DNILS

-131 DRIGNLELPELL
+131 ERIGNLELPELL

-177 NGMPVNDMENGRVFW
+177 NGMPVNDMENGRVYW

-203 AMQVQRGFGSSPLPI
+203 AMQVQRGLGSSPLPI
-218 SWVGGTINIVTK
+218 SSVGGTINIVTK
-230 STELSEGGKVSVR
+230 STELSEGGKISVR
-243 VGNDNYLK
+243 TGNDNYLK
-251 TVANY
+251 TVVNY
-256 NTGKMDNGSAFSVLF
+256 NTGKMDNGSALSLLF

-282 TEFEAYSYFL
+282 TEFEAYSYFF

-299 DGKSNIQFIVTGAP
+299 DGKSNVQFIVTGAP

-319 YRSFYNQG
+319 YRSFYNQA
-327 LLQQFK
+327 LLQQYK
-333 DYGIKYNYNH
+333 DFGRKYNYNY
-343 GMLDGESFNMRNNF
+343 GTLDGESFNMRNNF

-363 SLNWEFKPNNKT
+363 SVNWEYTPNDKT
-375 TLSSTI
+375 TLSTTI

-418 TNGMVDFDKIYSS
+418 QTGHVDFDKIYSS
-431 NSGVPTTFYNGRT
+431 NSGQATTFYNGRT

-491 KRQSNENFAYQI
+491 KKQATENFAYQI

-534 RESNGAVITEAI
+534 RKSNGAVITEAI
-546 PYNDWGRLWN
+546 PHNDWGNLWN

-582 QAEYVTDT
+582 QAEWVTDT

-605 RIDYFRYAPNDPM
+605 RVDFFRYAPNDPM
-618 HKSDNKNILGGTI
+618 HKSEKKNILGGTI

-666 NYVTPDSDLNNEKVL
+666 NYVTPDSDLTNEKVV
-681 GIEAGYGY
+681 GIEAGYGF
-689 RSSDLTMNLNIYRTS
+689 RSSDLTMNLNVYRTS

-733 GIEFDA
+733 GVEFDA
-739 FWKMSPLVNLEGMV
+739 KWRISPLVDLEGML

-774 QSIGSATLFLDGEKV
+774 QSIGSATLYLDGEKV
-789 GTTAHTT
+789 GTTAHKT

-802 VNPSDNFKFNLSLF
+802 VNPSDKFKFNLSLF

-823 TINTEDFQDP
+823 TVNTEDFQDP
-833 EDTTMQLPSYELFD
+833 EDTTMKLPSYELFD
-847 FGASYTL
+847 FGSSYTL
-854 NNFFGNNLY
+854 SIGGKDVY

-869 NLFNEEYYYMS
+869 NIFDEEYYYMS
-880 RNNVIATPTTPTY
+880 NNNVFASPGEPTY

-906 GRTYNLGFTYRF
+906 GRTYNLGLTYRF

>member
-1 MRKLI
+1 MKKFI
-6 LFFAAILVSGIG
+6 LFFAAILISGIG
-18 FAQTTVSGT
+18 LAQTTVTGT
-27 VVDSEIGTGLPGA
+27 VVDSEVGTGLPGA

-58 FSITVDSD
+58 FSISVDSG
-66 ATLVISYVGYESQE
+66 ATLVVSYVGYESQE
-80 IAVDGSAN
+80 VVVGESAN
-88 VGIIRLQPG
+88 VGIIQLQPG
-97 DNVLS
+97 DNILS

-131 DRIGNLELPELL
+131 ERIGNLELPELL

-177 NGMPVNDMENGRVFW
+177 NGMPVNDMENGRVYW

-203 AMQVQRGFGSSPLPI
+203 AMQVQRGLGSSPLPI
-218 SWVGGTINIVTK
+218 SSVGGTINIVTK
-230 STELSEGGKVSVR
+230 STELSEGGKISVR
-243 VGNDNYLK
+243 TGNDNYLK
-251 TVANY
+251 TVVNY
-256 NTGKMDNGSAFSVLF
+256 NTGKMDNGSALSLLF

-282 TEFEAYSYFL
+282 TEFEAYSYFF

-299 DGKSNIQFIVTGAP
+299 DGKSNVQFIVTGAP

-319 YRSFYNQG
+319 YRSFYNQA
-327 LLQQFK
+327 LLQQYK
-333 DYGIKYNYNH
+333 DFGRKYNYNY
-343 GMLDGESFNMRNNF
+343 GTLDGESFNMRNNF

-363 SLNWEFKPNNKT
+363 SVNWEYTPNDKT
-375 TLSSTI
+375 TLSTTV

-418 TNGMVDFDKIYSS
+418 QTGHVDFDKIYSS
-431 NSGVPTTFYNGRT
+431 NSGQATTFYNGRT

-491 KRQSNENFAYQI
+491 KKQATDNFAYQI

-534 RESNGAVITEAI
+534 RVSNGAVITEAV
-546 PYNDWGRLWN
+546 PHNDWGRLWN

-582 QAEYVTDT
+582 QAEWVTDT

-605 RIDYFRYAPNDPM
+605 RVDHFRYAPNDPM
-618 HKSDNKNILGGTI
+618 FKSEKKNILGGTI

-666 NYVTPDSDLNNEKVL
+666 NYVTPDSDLTNEKVV
-681 GIEAGYGY
+681 GIEAGYGF
-689 RSSDLTMNLNIYRTS
+689 RSSDLSMNLNVYRTS

-718 VGGIAN
+718 VGGMAN

-733 GIEFDA
+733 GVEFDA
-739 FWKMSPLVNLEGMV
+739 KWKISPLVDLEGML

-774 QSIGSATLFLDGEKV
+774 QSIGSATLYLDGEKV
-789 GTTAHTT
+789 GTTAHKT

-802 VNPSDNFKFNLSLF
+802 VNPSDKFKFNLSLF

-823 TINTEDFQDP
+823 TVNTEDFQDP
-833 EDTTMQLPSYELFD
+833 EDTTMKLPSYELFD
-847 FGASYTL
+847 FGSSYTL
-854 NNFFGNNLY
+854 SIGGKDVY
-863 LRLNIN
+863 LRFNIN
-869 NLFNEEYYYMS
+869 NIFDEEYYYMS
-880 RNNVIATPTTPTY
+880 NNNVFASPGEPTY

-906 GRTYNLGFTYRF
+906 GRTYNLGLTYRF

>member
-1 MRKLI
+1 MKKLI
-6 LFFAAILVSGIG
+6 LFFAAILITGIG
-18 FAQTTVSGT
+18 FAQTTVTGT
-27 VVDSEIGTGLPGA
+27 VIDSEIGTGLPGA

-46 TSDGVSSDFNGS
+46 TSDGVSSDFDGS
-58 FSITVDSD
+58 FSISVDSG
-66 ATLVISYVGYESQE
+66 ATLVVSYVGYESQE
-80 IAVDGSAN
+80 VVVGESAN
-88 VGIIRLQPG
+88 VGIIQLQPG
-97 DNVLS
+97 NNVLS
-102 GVTVFGSVFLAKDRQ
+102 GVTVFGSVYLAKDRQ

-125 TTSEIE
+125 TTAEIE
-131 DRIGNLELPELL
+131 ERIGNLELPELL

-203 AMQVQRGFGSSPLPI
+203 AMQVQRGLGSSPLPI
-218 SWVGGTINIVTK
+218 SSVGGTINIVTK

-282 TEFEAYSYFL
+282 TEFEAYSYFF

-299 DGKSNIQFIVTGAP
+299 DGKHNVQFIVTGAP

-327 LLQQFK
+327 TLQQFK

-343 GMLDGESFNMRNNF
+343 GTLDGESFNMRNNF

-363 SLNWEFKPNNKT
+363 SVNWEYTPNDKT
-375 TLSSTI
+375 TLSTTV

-418 TNGMVDFDKIYSS
+418 QTGQVDFDKIASS

-491 KRQSNENFAYQI
+491 KRQANENFAWQL

-534 RESNGAVITEAI
+534 RKSNGAVITQEI
-546 PYNDWGRLWN
+546 SHKDWGNLWN

-666 NYVTPDSDLNNEKVL
+666 NYVTPDSDLNNEKVV

-689 RSSDLTMNLNIYRTS
+689 RSSNLTMNLNIYRTS
-704 WKDRFLSDYVRING
+704 WKDRFLSDGVRING
-718 VGGIAN
+718 VSGIAN

-733 GIEFDA
+733 GIEFDGL
-739 FWKMSPLVNLEGMV
+739 WRISPLVNLEGMV

-763 VTDSN
+763 VTDPN

-774 QSIGSATLFLDGEKV
+774 QSIGSATLYLDGEKV

-802 VNPSDNFKFNLSLF
+802 VNPSDKFKFNLSLF

-823 TINTEDFQDP
+823 TVNTEDFQDP
-833 EDTTMQLPSYELFD
+833 EDTTMQLPAYELFD
-847 FGASYTL
+847 FGASYKL
-854 NNFFGNNLY
+854 SIGGEDIG

-869 NLFNEEYYYMS
+869 NIFDEEYYYMS

-893 KGIPLNAKVFPGW
+893 KGIPLTAKVFPGW
-906 GRTYNLGFTYRF
+906 GRTYNLGLTYRF